1 MIIILNRYSD
11 FLHLNIY
18 FLKNYLTTGV
28 RMSFIKSK
36 NILLVLVSLSVSFV
50 HAYGQPKLDVPD
62 IEFDTFTL
70 DNGLTV
76 VVHEDRK
83 VPMVAVNIWYHV
95 GSKNEK
101 QGKTGFAHLF
111 EHLMF
116 NGTENY
122 NAEYFEPFE
131 KIGATDQN
139 GTTNSDRTNYFQN
152 VPTNALDLALWMES
166 ERMGHIL
173 NVIDQ
178 EKLDEQR
185 GVVQNEKRQ
194 GENQPYGQVWNAI
207 GEAVFPEGHPY
218 SWSVIGSMDDLNA
231 ATLDDVKEWFETYY
245 GPTNAVLA
253 LAGDIDLETAK
264 AKAEEYFGDI
274 PGGPPLSKP
283 KKWIA
288 KRSEQTR
295 EVMEDNV
302 PQTRIYKVW
311 NVAEDGTNDAQALEL
326 AASTLSGSKNS
337 PLYQELV
344 YKTSLASSVSAFYY
358 GREIAGLFVIVAT
371 VASDQDP
378 NEVEQVMDETL
389 KKYLQRGPDAKL
401 LKNIKT
407 SSVSSLTNGLQRI
420 GGFGGKSDILATYQ
434 TLYGDAGAFREQLNV
449 YLNTST
455 TDIKKAANKW
465 LSSGDY
471 VLSIVPAKKT
481 SVVKSSVDRSKGI
494 PYPTEKLSYSFPKIE
509 SAILDNGS
517 KLVLA
522 ERNDLPLVN
531 LEVVFNKGWA
541 IESLDKQGLVNFTMS
556 MIDEGT
562 AKYSSLEFAEAQ
574 EALGSGV
581 SFGSSIDTTY
591 ASMSS
596 LKANLEPTLD
606 LLKEGLLNPTFPQ
619 DELDKVQK
627 RWLDSIDQQLNNPGS
642 VANRKI
648 RSLVYGEG
656 HPYAKESGS
665 GIKDTVE
672 TFTRNDLIEMHEMLT
687 NPNDTTFIVT
697 GDINLEDAKSLLNK
711 KFGTWVSAD
720 SNNSEINLYTVADQ
734 TKPRVFLIDK
744 PGAIQ
749 SYILAAQLLPPT
761 NSDDDIL
768 IDYMNYAIAGSFTSR
783 LNMNLREDKSW
794 SYGVRTSTGYSQ
806 GQRLMRM
813 TAPVQTDK
821 TAPAILEVLRE
832 YNEYIN
838 NSPITEDELSKI
850 KNARTLRLPGQYET
864 LGALLGG
871 MEDIVKYEREF
882 NYLDTIA
889 DKRNAIELNDVRA
902 ATKKY
907 LDTNKWTWV
916 IVGDLSQI
924 ETPIR
929 DLNIGTVEVLN
940 N

>member
-1 MIIILNRYSD
+1 MKIAN
-11 FLHLNIY
+11 
-18 FLKNYLTTGV
+18 T
-28 RMSFIKSK
+28 K
-36 NILLVLVSLSVSFV
+36 NILFVLITFSVSTLF
-50 HAYGQPKLDVPD
+50 AYGQTKLDVPD
-62 IEFDTFTL
+62 IEYDTFTL
-70 DNGLTV
+70 NNGLTV

-83 VPMVAVNIWYHV
+83 VPMVAVNVWYHV

-101 QGKTGFAHLF
+101 VGKTGFAHLF

-139 GTTNSDRTNYFQN
+139 GTTNNDRTNYFQN

-194 GENQPYGQVWNAI
+194 GENQPYGQVFNAI
-207 GEAVFPEGHPY
+207 GKAVFPKGHPY
-218 SWSVIGSMDDLNA
+218 SWSVIGSMEDLNA

-245 GPTNAVLA
+245 GPTNAVIA

-264 AKAEEYFGDI
+264 IKVQEYFGDI
-274 PGGPPLSKP
+274 QAGPPLTKP

-288 KRSEQTR
+288 KRTEQTR

-311 NVAEDGTNDAQALEL
+311 NVPEDGTAEAQALDL
-326 AASTLSGSKNS
+326 ASSTLAGSKNS

-344 YKTSLASSVSAFYY
+344 YKKGLATGVSAFYY
-358 GREIAGLFVIVAT
+358 GREIAGLFIISAT
-371 VASDQDP
+371 VAPGQDV
-378 NEVEQVMDETL
+378 NEVENVIDATL
-389 KKYLQRGPDAKL
+389 QKYLKTGPNSKL
-401 LKNIKT
+401 LKNTKT
-407 SSVSSLTNGLQRI
+407 STIAGLTNGLQRI

-434 TLYGDAGAFREQLNV
+434 TLYGDAGAFKKILAM
-449 YLNTST
+449 YLDTSAS
-455 TDIKKAANKW
+455 DVKKAANKW

-471 VLSIVPAKKT
+471 VLTIVPAAKT
-481 SVVKSSVDRSKGI
+481 SVVKSLVDRSKGI
-494 PYPTEKLSYSFPKIE
+494 PYPTEKLSYSFPTIQ
-509 SAILDNGS
+509 SAILENGT

-522 ERNDLPLVN
+522 ERNDLPLVQ
-531 LEVVFNKGWA
+531 LEIVFNNGYA
-541 IESLDKQGLVNFTMS
+541 IESDNELGLVNFTMS
-556 MIDEGT
+556 MVDEGT
-562 AKYSSLEFAEAQ
+562 DKYNSLEFAEMQ
-574 EALGSGV
+574 ESLGSGIG
-581 SFGSSIDTTY
+581 FGSSIDTTY

-596 LKANLEPTLD
+596 LKVNLEQTLD
-606 LLKEGLLNPTFPQ
+606 LFKEGLLNPTFPQ
-619 DELDKVQK
+619 VELDKVKK
-627 RWLDSIDQQLNNPGS
+627 RWLAGIDQELNSPAS
-642 VANRKI
+642 MANREI
-648 RSLVYGEG
+648 RTLVYGSG
-656 HPYAKESGS
+656 HPYAKSSSS
-665 GIKDTVE
+665 GIKSTVE
-672 TFTRNDLIEMHEMLT
+672 NFTREDLQGMYAKLT
-687 NPNDTTFIVT
+687 NPNDATFIVT
-697 GDINLEDAKSLLNK
+697 GDISLADATELLNK
-711 KFGTWVSAD
+711 KF
-720 SNNSEINLYTVADQ
+720 SNWKSPDKAIAQVDLFNVNDQ
-734 TKPRVFLIDK
+734 ASPRVFLIDK

-821 TAPAILEVLRE
+821 TAPAIIEILRE

-838 NSPITEDELSKI
+838 SSPINEEELSKI

-871 MEDIVKYEREF
+871 IEDIVKYNRDF
-882 NYLDTIA
+882 DYLDTIA
-889 DKRNAIELNDVRA
+889 DKRNSIKLEDVQS
-902 ATKKY
+902 ATTKY

-916 IVGDLSQI
+916 IVGDLNEI
-924 ETPIR
+924 ENPVR
-929 DLNIGTVEVLN
+929 DLNIGPVKIIEN
-940 N
+940 

>member
-1 MIIILNRYSD
+1 MKIAN
-11 FLHLNIY
+11 
-18 FLKNYLTTGV
+18 T
-28 RMSFIKSK
+28 K
-36 NILLVLVSLSVSFV
+36 NILFVLITLSVSTLF
-50 HAYGQPKLDVPD
+50 AYGQTKLDVPD
-62 IEFDTFTL
+62 IEYDTFTL
-70 DNGLTV
+70 NNGLTV

-83 VPMVAVNIWYHV
+83 VPMVAVNVWYHV

-101 QGKTGFAHLF
+101 VGKTGFAHLF

-139 GTTNSDRTNYFQN
+139 GTTNNDRTNYFQN

-194 GENQPYGQVWNAI
+194 GENQPYGQVFNAI
-207 GEAVFPEGHPY
+207 GKAVFPKGHPY
-218 SWSVIGSMDDLNA
+218 SWSVIGSMEDLNA

-245 GPTNAVLA
+245 GPTNAVIA

-264 AKAEEYFGDI
+264 IKVQEYFGDI
-274 PGGPPLSKP
+274 QAGPPLTKP

-288 KRSEQTR
+288 KRTEQTR

-311 NVAEDGTNDAQALEL
+311 NVPEDGTAEAQALDL
-326 AASTLSGSKNS
+326 ASSTLAGSKNS

-344 YKTSLASSVSAFYY
+344 YKKGLATGVSAFYY
-358 GREIAGLFVIVAT
+358 GREIAGLFIISAT
-371 VASDQDP
+371 VAPGQDV
-378 NEVEQVMDETL
+378 NEVENVIDATL
-389 KKYLQRGPDAKL
+389 QKYLKTGPNSKL
-401 LKNIKT
+401 LKNTKT
-407 SSVSSLTNGLQRI
+407 STIAGLTNGLQRI

-434 TLYGDAGAFREQLNV
+434 TLYGDAGAFKKILAM
-449 YLNTST
+449 YLDTSSN
-455 TDIKKAANKW
+455 DVKKAANKW

-471 VLSIVPAKKT
+471 VLTIVPAAKT
-481 SVVKSSVDRSKGI
+481 SVVKSLVDRSKGI
-494 PYPTEKLSYSFPKIE
+494 PYPTEKLSYSFPTIQ
-509 SAILDNGS
+509 SAILENGT

-522 ERNDLPLVN
+522 ERNDLPLVQ
-531 LEVVFNKGWA
+531 LEIVFNNGYA
-541 IESLDKQGLVNFTMS
+541 IESDNELGLVNFTMS
-556 MIDEGT
+556 MVDEGT
-562 AKYSSLEFAEAQ
+562 DKYNSLEFAEMQ
-574 EALGSGV
+574 ESLGSGIG
-581 SFGSSIDTTY
+581 FGSSIDTTY

-596 LKANLEPTLD
+596 LKVNLEKTLD
-606 LLKEGLLNPTFPQ
+606 LFKEGLLNPTFPQ
-619 DELDKVQK
+619 VELDKVKK
-627 RWLDSIDQQLNNPGS
+627 RWLAGIDQELNSPAS
-642 VANRKI
+642 MANREI
-648 RSLVYGEG
+648 RTLVYGSG
-656 HPYAKESGS
+656 HPYAKSSSS
-665 GIKDTVE
+665 GIKSTVE
-672 TFTRNDLIEMHEMLT
+672 NFTREDLQGMYAKLT
-687 NPNDTTFIVT
+687 NPNDATFIVT
-697 GDINLEDAKSLLNK
+697 GDISLADATELLNK
-711 KFGTWVSAD
+711 KF
-720 SNNSEINLYTVADQ
+720 SNWKSPDKAIVQVDLFNVNDQ
-734 TKPRVFLIDK
+734 ASPRVFLIDK

-821 TAPAILEVLRE
+821 TAPAIIEILRE

-838 NSPITEDELSKI
+838 SSPINEEELSKI

-871 MEDIVKYEREF
+871 IEDIVKYNRDF
-882 NYLDTIA
+882 DYLDTIA
-889 DKRNAIELNDVRA
+889 DKRNSIKLEDVQS
-902 ATKKY
+902 ATTKY

-916 IVGDLSQI
+916 IVGDLNEI
-924 ETPIR
+924 ENPVR
-929 DLNIGTVEVLN
+929 DLNIGPVKIIEN
-940 N
+940 

>member
-1 MIIILNRYSD
+1 MKIVN
-11 FLHLNIY
+11 
-18 FLKNYLTTGV
+18 T
-28 RMSFIKSK
+28 K
-36 NILLVLVSLSVSFV
+36 NILFVLITLSVSTLF
-50 HAYGQPKLDVPD
+50 AYGQTKLDVPD
-62 IEFDTFTL
+62 IEYDTFTL
-70 DNGLTV
+70 NNGLTV

-83 VPMVAVNIWYHV
+83 VPMVAVNVWYHV

-101 QGKTGFAHLF
+101 VGKTGFAHLF

-139 GTTNSDRTNYFQN
+139 GTTNNDRTNYFQN

-194 GENQPYGQVWNAI
+194 GENQPYGQVFNAI
-207 GEAVFPEGHPY
+207 GKAVFPKGHPY
-218 SWSVIGSMDDLNA
+218 SWSVIGSMEDLNA

-245 GPTNAVLA
+245 GPTNAVIA

-264 AKAEEYFGDI
+264 IKVQEYFGDI
-274 PGGPPLSKP
+274 QAGPPLTKP

-288 KRSEQTR
+288 KRTEQTR

-311 NVAEDGTNDAQALEL
+311 NVPEDGTAEAQALDL
-326 AASTLSGSKNS
+326 ASSTLAGSKNS

-344 YKTSLASSVSAFYY
+344 YKTGLATGVSAFYY
-358 GREIAGLFVIVAT
+358 GREIAGLFIISAT
-371 VASDQDP
+371 VAPGQDV
-378 NEVEQVMDETL
+378 NEVENVIDATL
-389 KKYLQRGPDAKL
+389 QKYLKTGPNSKL
-401 LKNIKT
+401 LKNTKT
-407 SSVSSLTNGLQRI
+407 STIAGLTNGLQRI

-434 TLYGDAGAFREQLNV
+434 TLYGDAGAFKKILAM
-449 YLNTST
+449 YLDTSAS
-455 TDIKKAANKW
+455 DVKKAANKW

-471 VLSIVPAKKT
+471 VLTIVPAAKT
-481 SVVKSSVDRSKGI
+481 SVVESLVDRSKGI
-494 PYPTEKLSYSFPKIE
+494 PYPTEKLSYSFPTIK
-509 SAILDNGS
+509 SAILENGS

-522 ERNDLPLVN
+522 ERNDLPLVQ
-531 LEVVFNKGWA
+531 LEIVFNNGYA
-541 IESLDKQGLVNFTMS
+541 IESDNELGLVNFTMS
-556 MIDEGT
+556 MVDEGT
-562 AKYSSLEFAEAQ
+562 DKYNSLEFAEMQ
-574 EALGSGV
+574 ESLGSGIG
-581 SFGSSIDTTY
+581 FGSSIDTTY

-596 LKANLEPTLD
+596 LKVNLEKTLD
-606 LLKEGLLNPTFPQ
+606 LFKEGLLNPTFPQ
-619 DELDKVQK
+619 VELDKVKK
-627 RWLDSIDQQLNNPGS
+627 RWLAGIDQELNSPAS
-642 VANRKI
+642 MANREI
-648 RSLVYGEG
+648 RTLVYGSG
-656 HPYAKESGS
+656 HPYAKASSSGVKS
-665 GIKDTVE
+665 TVKN
-672 TFTRNDLIEMHEMLT
+672 FTREDLQGMYAKLT
-687 NPNDTTFIVT
+687 NPNDATFIVT
-697 GDINLEDAKSLLNK
+697 GDISLADATELLNK
-711 KFGTWVSAD
+711 KF
-720 SNNSEINLYTVADQ
+720 SNWKSPDKAIVQVDLFNVNHQAS
-734 TKPRVFLIDK
+734 PRVFLIDK

-821 TAPAILEVLRE
+821 TAPAIIEILRE

-838 NSPITEDELSKI
+838 SSPINEEELSKI

-871 MEDIVKYEREF
+871 IEDIVKYNRDF
-882 NYLDTIA
+882 DYLDTIA
-889 DKRNAIELNDVRA
+889 DKRNSIKLEDVQS
-902 ATKKY
+902 ATTKY

-916 IVGDLSQI
+916 IVGDLNEI
-924 ETPIR
+924 ENPVR
-929 DLNIGTVEVLN
+929 DLNIGPVKIIEN
-940 N
+940 

>member
-1 MIIILNRYSD
+1 MKIAN
-11 FLHLNIY
+11 
-18 FLKNYLTTGV
+18 T
-28 RMSFIKSK
+28 K
-36 NILLVLVSLSVSFV
+36 NILLALITLSTTASF
-50 HAYGQPKLDVPD
+50 AYGQTELNVPD
-62 IEFDTFTL
+62 IEYDTFTL
-70 DNGLTV
+70 SNGLTV

-83 VPMVAVNIWYHV
+83 VPMVAVNVWYHV

-101 QGKTGFAHLF
+101 VGKTGFAHLF

-139 GTTNSDRTNYFQN
+139 GTTNNDRTNYFQN

-194 GENQPYGQVWNAI
+194 GENQPYGQVFNAI
-207 GEAVFPEGHPY
+207 GKAAFPEGHPY
-218 SWSVIGSMDDLNA
+218 SWSVIGSMADLNA

-245 GPTNAVLA
+245 GPTNAVIS

-264 AKAEEYFGDI
+264 IKVQEYFGDI
-274 PGGPPLSKP
+274 QPGPPLTKP

-288 KRSEQTR
+288 KRTEQTR

-311 NVAEDGTNDAQALEL
+311 NVPEDGTAESQALDL
-326 AASTLSGSKNS
+326 ASSTLAGSKNS

-344 YKTSLASSVSAFYY
+344 YKTGLATGVSAFYY
-358 GREIAGLFVIVAT
+358 GREIAGLFIISAT
-371 VASDQDP
+371 VAPEQDVK
-378 NEVEQVMDETL
+378 EVESVIDATL
-389 KKYLQRGPDAKL
+389 EKYLKTGPNSKL
-401 LKNIKT
+401 LKNTKT
-407 SSVSSLTNGLQRI
+407 STIAGLTNGLQRI

-434 TLYGDAGAFREQLNV
+434 TLYGDAGAFRKILEM
-449 YLNTST
+449 YLDTSANEV
-455 TDIKKAANKW
+455 KAASNKW

-471 VLSIVPAKKT
+471 VLTIVPAAKT
-481 SVVKSSVDRSKGI
+481 SIVESTIDRSKGI
-494 PYPTEKLSYSFPKIE
+494 PYPTEKLSYSFPKIQ
-509 SAILDNGS
+509 SAVLNNGS

-522 ERNDLPLVN
+522 ERNDLPLVQ
-531 LEVVFNKGWA
+531 LEIVFNNGYA
-541 IESLDKQGLVNFTMS
+541 VESEDELGLVNFTMS
-556 MIDEGT
+556 MVDEGT
-562 AKYSSLEFAEAQ
+562 KKYNSLEFAEMQ
-574 EALGSGV
+574 ESLGSGIG
-581 SFGSSIDTTY
+581 FGSSIDTTY

-596 LKANLEPTLD
+596 LKVNLEKTLD
-606 LLKEGLLNPTFPQ
+606 LFKEGLLNPIFPQ
-619 DELDKVQK
+619 VELDKVKK
-627 RWLDSIDQQLNNPGS
+627 RWLAGIDQELNSPAS
-642 VANRKI
+642 MANREI
-648 RSLVYGEG
+648 RTLVYGSG
-656 HPYAKESGS
+656 HPYAKASSSGT
-665 GIKDTVE
+665 KNTVE
-672 TFTRNDLIEMHEMLT
+672 TFTREDLQAMYAKIT
-687 NPNDTTFIVT
+687 NPNDATFIVT
-697 GDINLEDAKSLLNK
+697 GDISLADATNLLNK
-711 KFGTWVSAD
+711 KF
-720 SNNSEINLYTVADQ
+720 SNWKSSNKSTIKVNLFDVEDQ
-734 TKPRVFLIDK
+734 TSPRVFLIDK

-761 NSDDDIL
+761 NSNDDIL

-821 TAPAILEVLRE
+821 TAQAILEILRE
-832 YNEYIN
+832 YDEYIN
-838 NSPITEDELSKI
+838 SSPINSDELSKI

-864 LGALLGG
+864 LSALLGG
-871 MEDIVKYEREF
+871 IEDIVKYNRDYD
-882 NYLDTIA
+882 YLDTIA
-889 DKRNAIELNDVRA
+889 DKRNSIKLEDVQS
-902 ATKKY
+902 ATSKY

-916 IVGDLSQI
+916 IVGDLNEI
-924 ETPIR
+924 EDPVR
-929 DLNIGTVEVLN
+929 ELNIGPLEIIKN
-940 N
+940 

>member
-1 MIIILNRYSD
+1 MKIA
-11 FLHLNIY
+11 
-18 FLKNYLTTGV
+18 KT
-28 RMSFIKSK
+28 K
-36 NILLVLVSLSVSFV
+36 NILFVLITFSVSTLF
-50 HAYGQPKLDVPD
+50 AYGQTKLDVPD
-62 IEFDTFTL
+62 IEYDTFTL
-70 DNGLTV
+70 NNGLTV

-83 VPMVAVNIWYHV
+83 VPMVAVNVWYHV

-101 QGKTGFAHLF
+101 VGKTGFAHLF

-139 GTTNSDRTNYFQN
+139 GTTNNDRTNYFQN

-194 GENQPYGQVWNAI
+194 GENQPYGQVFNAI
-207 GEAVFPEGHPY
+207 GKAVFPKGHPY
-218 SWSVIGSMDDLNA
+218 SWSVIGSMEDLNA

-245 GPTNAVLA
+245 GPTNAVIA

-264 AKAEEYFGDI
+264 IKVQEYFGDI
-274 PGGPPLSKP
+274 QAGPPLTKP

-288 KRSEQTR
+288 KRTEQTR

-311 NVAEDGTNDAQALEL
+311 NVPEDGTAEAQALDL
-326 AASTLSGSKNS
+326 ASSTLAGSKNS

-344 YKTSLASSVSAFYY
+344 YKKGLATGVSAFYY
-358 GREIAGLFVIVAT
+358 GREIAGLFIISAT
-371 VASDQDP
+371 VAPGQDV
-378 NEVEQVMDETL
+378 NEVENVIDATL
-389 KKYLQRGPDAKL
+389 QKYLKTGPNSKL
-401 LKNIKT
+401 LKNTKT
-407 SSVSSLTNGLQRI
+407 STIAGLTNGLQRI

-434 TLYGDAGAFREQLNV
+434 TLYGDAGAFKKILAM
-449 YLNTST
+449 YLDTSAS
-455 TDIKKAANKW
+455 DVKKAANKW

-471 VLSIVPAKKT
+471 VLTIVPTAKT
-481 SVVKSSVDRSKGI
+481 SVVKSLVDRSKGI
-494 PYPTEKLSYSFPKIE
+494 PYPTEKLSYSFPTIQ
-509 SAILDNGS
+509 SAILENGT

-522 ERNDLPLVN
+522 ERNDLPLVQ
-531 LEVVFNKGWA
+531 LEIVFNNGYA
-541 IESLDKQGLVNFTMS
+541 IESDNELGLVNFTMS
-556 MIDEGT
+556 MVDEGT
-562 AKYSSLEFAEAQ
+562 DKYNSLEFAEMQ
-574 EALGSGV
+574 ESLGSGIG
-581 SFGSSIDTTY
+581 FGSSIDTTY

-596 LKANLEPTLD
+596 LKVNLEKTLD
-606 LLKEGLLNPTFPQ
+606 LFKEGLLNPTFPQ
-619 DELDKVQK
+619 VELDKVKK
-627 RWLDSIDQQLNNPGS
+627 RWLAGIDQELNSPAS
-642 VANRKI
+642 MANREI
-648 RSLVYGEG
+648 RTLVYGSG
-656 HPYAKESGS
+656 HPYAKSSSS
-665 GIKDTVE
+665 GIKSTVE
-672 TFTRNDLIEMHEMLT
+672 NFTREDLQGMYAKLT
-687 NPNDTTFIVT
+687 NPNDATFIVT
-697 GDINLEDAKSLLNK
+697 GDISLADATELLNK
-711 KFGTWVSAD
+711 KF
-720 SNNSEINLYTVADQ
+720 SNWKSPDKAIVQVDLFNVNHQAS
-734 TKPRVFLIDK
+734 PRVFLIDK

-821 TAPAILEVLRE
+821 TAPAIIEILRE

-838 NSPITEDELSKI
+838 SSPINEEELSKI

-871 MEDIVKYEREF
+871 IEDIVKYNRDF
-882 NYLDTIA
+882 DYLDTIA
-889 DKRNAIELNDVRA
+889 DKRNSIKLEDVQS
-902 ATKKY
+902 ATTKY

-916 IVGDLSQI
+916 IVGDLNEI
-924 ETPIR
+924 ENPVR
-929 DLNIGTVEVLN
+929 DLNIGPVKIIEN
-940 N
+940 

>member
-1 MIIILNRYSD
+1 MDL
-11 FLHLNIY
+11 FK
-18 FLKNYLTTGV
+18 F
-28 RMSFIKSK
+28 K
-36 NILLVLVSLSVSFV
+36 NIFLILATVTIGSIQ
-50 HAYGQPKLDVPD
+50 AYGQPELEVPD
-62 IEFDTFTL
+62 IEFETFTL

-101 QGKTGFAHLF
+101 PGKTGFAHLF

-178 EKLDEQR
+178 DKLDEQR

-207 GEAVFPEGHPY
+207 GEAVFPKGHPY

-253 LAGDIDLETAK
+253 LAGDIDVETAK
-264 AKAEEYFGDI
+264 IKVQEYFGDI
-274 PGGPPLSKP
+274 PGGPPLTKP

-311 NVAEDGTNDAQALEL
+311 NVAEDGTNEAQALDL
-326 AASTLSGSKNS
+326 ASSTLAGSKNS

-344 YKTSLASSVSAFYY
+344 YKTGLASGVSAFYY

-371 VASDQDP
+371 VASGQDP
-378 NEVEQVMDETL
+378 DEVEKVIDDTL
-389 KKYLQRGPDAKL
+389 EKYLQRGPDTKL

-407 SSVSSLTNGLQRI
+407 SSISSLTNGLQRI

-434 TLYGDAGAFREQLNV
+434 TLYGDAGAFREQLSI
-449 YLNTST
+449 YLNTSAV
-455 TDIKKAANKW
+455 DIKKAANKW
-465 LSSGDY
+465 LTSGDY

-481 SVVKSSVDRSKGI
+481 SVVKSQVDRSKGI
-494 PYPTEKLSYSFPKIE
+494 PYPTEKLSYSFPKIQ
-509 SAILDNGS
+509 SAVLDNGS

-541 IESLDKQGLVNFTMS
+541 IESNEQQGLANFTMS
-556 MIDEGT
+556 MMDEGT
-562 AKYSSLEFAEAQ
+562 KKYSSLDFAEAQ
-574 EALGSGV
+574 ERLGSGIGY
-581 SFGSSIDTTY
+581 GSSIDTTY
-591 ASMSS
+591 ASLSS
-596 LKANLEPTLD
+596 MKVNLEATLD
-606 LLKEGLLNPTFPQ
+606 LFKEGLLNPIFPQ
-619 DELDKVQK
+619 AELDKVKK

-648 RSLVYGEG
+648 RGLVYGEG
-656 HPYAKESGS
+656 HPYAKESSS
-665 GIKDTVE
+665 GLKETVE
-672 TFTRNDLIEMHEMLT
+672 QFSREDLIQMHSLLT
-687 NPNDTTFIVT
+687 NPSDSTFIVT
-697 GDINLEDAKSLLNK
+697 GDISLNEATELLNK
-711 KFGTWVSAD
+711 KFNDWTSQASDINPIDLFTVED
-720 SNNSEINLYTVADQ
+720 QSE
-734 TKPRVFLIDK
+734 PRVFLIDK

-783 LNMNLREDKSW
+783 INMNLREDKSW

-832 YNEYIN
+832 YNQYVN
-838 NSPITEDELSKI
+838 DSPITADELSKI

-871 MEDIVKYEREF
+871 MEDIVKYNRDF
-882 NYLDTIA
+882 DYLDTIA
-889 DKRNAIELNDVRA
+889 DKRNAILLEDVRSA
-902 ATKKY
+902 SKKY

-916 IVGDLSQI
+916 IVGDLAQI
-924 ETPIR
+924 ESPVR
-929 DLNIGTVEVLN
+929 ELNIGKVEILTN
-940 N
+940 

>member
-1 MIIILNRYSD
+1 MKIA
-11 FLHLNIY
+11 
-18 FLKNYLTTGV
+18 KT
-28 RMSFIKSK
+28 K
-36 NILLVLVSLSVSFV
+36 NILFVLITFSVSTLF
-50 HAYGQPKLDVPD
+50 AYGQTKLDVPD
-62 IEFDTFTL
+62 IEYDTFTL
-70 DNGLTV
+70 NNGLTV

-83 VPMVAVNIWYHV
+83 VPMVAVNVWYHV

-101 QGKTGFAHLF
+101 VGKTGFAHLF

-139 GTTNSDRTNYFQN
+139 GTTNNDRTNYFQN

-194 GENQPYGQVWNAI
+194 GENQPYGQVFNAI
-207 GEAVFPEGHPY
+207 GKAVFPKGHPY
-218 SWSVIGSMDDLNA
+218 SWSVIGSMEDLNA

-245 GPTNAVLA
+245 GPTNAVIA

-264 AKAEEYFGDI
+264 IKVQEYFGDI
-274 PGGPPLSKP
+274 QAGPPLTKP

-288 KRSEQTR
+288 KRTEQTR

-311 NVAEDGTNDAQALEL
+311 NVPEDGTAEAQALDL
-326 AASTLSGSKNS
+326 ASSTLAGSKNS

-344 YKTSLASSVSAFYY
+344 YKTGLATGVSAFYY
-358 GREIAGLFVIVAT
+358 GREIAGLFIISAT
-371 VASDQDP
+371 VAPGQDV
-378 NEVEQVMDETL
+378 NKVENVIDATL
-389 KKYLQRGPDAKL
+389 QKYLKTGPNSKL
-401 LKNIKT
+401 LKNTKT
-407 SSVSSLTNGLQRI
+407 STIAGLTNGLQRI

-434 TLYGDAGAFREQLNV
+434 TLYGDAGAFKKILAM
-449 YLNTST
+449 YLDTSSN
-455 TDIKKAANKW
+455 DVKKAANKW

-471 VLSIVPAKKT
+471 VLTIVPAAKT
-481 SVVKSSVDRSKGI
+481 SVVESLVDRSKGI
-494 PYPTEKLSYSFPKIE
+494 PYPTEKLSYSFPTIK
-509 SAILDNGS
+509 SAILENGS

-522 ERNDLPLVN
+522 ERNDLPLVQ
-531 LEVVFNKGWA
+531 LEIVFNNGYA
-541 IESLDKQGLVNFTMS
+541 IESDNELGLVNFTMS
-556 MIDEGT
+556 MVDEGT
-562 AKYSSLEFAEAQ
+562 DKYNSLEFAEMQ
-574 EALGSGV
+574 ESLGSGIG
-581 SFGSSIDTTY
+581 FGSSIDTTY

-596 LKANLEPTLD
+596 LKVNLEKTLD
-606 LLKEGLLNPTFPQ
+606 LFKEGLLNPTFPQ
-619 DELDKVQK
+619 VELDKVKK
-627 RWLDSIDQQLNNPGS
+627 RWLAGIDQELNSPAS
-642 VANRKI
+642 MANREI
-648 RSLVYGEG
+648 RTLVYGSG
-656 HPYAKESGS
+656 HPYAKASSSGV
-665 GIKDTVE
+665 KNTVE
-672 TFTRNDLIEMHEMLT
+672 NFTREDLQGMYAKLT
-687 NPNDTTFIVT
+687 NPNDATFIVT
-697 GDINLEDAKSLLNK
+697 GDISLADATELLNK
-711 KFGTWVSAD
+711 KF
-720 SNNSEINLYTVADQ
+720 SNWKSPDKAIAQVDLFNVNDQ
-734 TKPRVFLIDK
+734 ASPRVFLIDK

-821 TAPAILEVLRE
+821 TAPAITEILRE

-838 NSPITEDELSKI
+838 SSPINEEELSKI

-871 MEDIVKYEREF
+871 IEDIVKYNRDF
-882 NYLDTIA
+882 DYLDTIA
-889 DKRNAIELNDVRA
+889 DKRNSIKLEDVQS
-902 ATKKY
+902 ATTKY

-916 IVGDLSQI
+916 IVGDLNEI
-924 ETPIR
+924 ENPVR
-929 DLNIGTVEVLN
+929 DLNIGPVKVIEN
-940 N
+940 

>member
-1 MIIILNRYSD
+1 MDL
-11 FLHLNIY
+11 FK
-18 FLKNYLTTGV
+18 F
-28 RMSFIKSK
+28 K
-36 NILLVLVSLSVSFV
+36 NIFLILATVTISSIQ
-50 HAYGQPKLDVPD
+50 AYGQPELEVPD
-62 IEFDTFTL
+62 IEFETFTL

-101 QGKTGFAHLF
+101 PGKTGFAHLF

-178 EKLDEQR
+178 DKLDEQR

-207 GEAVFPEGHPY
+207 GEAVFPKGHPY

-253 LAGDIDLETAK
+253 LAGDIDVETAK
-264 AKAEEYFGDI
+264 IKVQEYFGDI
-274 PGGPPLSKP
+274 PGGPPLTKP

-311 NVAEDGTNDAQALEL
+311 NVAEDGTNEAQALDL
-326 AASTLSGSKNS
+326 ASSTLAGSKNS

-344 YKTSLASSVSAFYY
+344 YKTGLASGVSAFYY

-371 VASDQDP
+371 VASGQDP
-378 NEVEQVMDETL
+378 DEVEKVIDDTL
-389 KKYLQRGPDAKL
+389 EKYLQRGPDTKL

-407 SSVSSLTNGLQRI
+407 SSISSLTNGLQRI

-434 TLYGDAGAFREQLNV
+434 TLYGDAGAFREQLSI
-449 YLNTST
+449 YLNTSAV
-455 TDIKKAANKW
+455 DIKKAANKW
-465 LSSGDY
+465 LTSGDY

-481 SVVKSSVDRSKGI
+481 SVVKSQVDRSKGI
-494 PYPTEKLSYSFPKIE
+494 PYPTEKLSYSFPKIQ
-509 SAILDNGS
+509 SAVLDNGS

-541 IESLDKQGLVNFTMS
+541 IESNEQQGLANFTMS
-556 MIDEGT
+556 MMDEGT
-562 AKYSSLEFAEAQ
+562 KKYSSLDFAEAQ
-574 EALGSGV
+574 ERLGSGIGY
-581 SFGSSIDTTY
+581 GSSIDTTY
-591 ASMSS
+591 ASLSS
-596 LKANLEPTLD
+596 MKVNLEATLD
-606 LLKEGLLNPTFPQ
+606 LFKEGLLNPIFPQ
-619 DELDKVQK
+619 AELDKVKK

-648 RSLVYGEG
+648 RGLVYGEG
-656 HPYAKESGS
+656 HPYAKESSS
-665 GIKDTVE
+665 GLKETVE
-672 TFTRNDLIEMHEMLT
+672 QFTREDLIQMHSLLT
-687 NPNDTTFIVT
+687 NPSDSTFIVT
-697 GDINLEDAKSLLNK
+697 GDISLNEATELLNK
-711 KFGTWVSAD
+711 KFNDWTSQASDINPIDLFTVED
-720 SNNSEINLYTVADQ
+720 QSE
-734 TKPRVFLIDK
+734 PRVFLIDK

-783 LNMNLREDKSW
+783 INMNLREDKSW

-832 YNEYIN
+832 YNEYVN
-838 NSPITEDELSKI
+838 DSPITADELSKI

-871 MEDIVKYEREF
+871 MEDIVKYNRDF
-882 NYLDTIA
+882 DYLDTIA
-889 DKRNAIELNDVRA
+889 DKRNAILLEDVRSA
-902 ATKKY
+902 SKKY

-916 IVGDLSQI
+916 IVGDLAQI
-924 ETPIR
+924 ESPVR
-929 DLNIGTVEVLN
+929 ELNIGKVEILTN
-940 N
+940 

>member
-1 MIIILNRYSD
+1 MKIAN
-11 FLHLNIY
+11 
-18 FLKNYLTTGV
+18 T
-28 RMSFIKSK
+28 K
-36 NILLVLVSLSVSFV
+36 NILLAFITLSTTASF
-50 HAYGQPKLDVPD
+50 AYGQTELNVPD
-62 IEFDTFTL
+62 IEYDTFTL
-70 DNGLTV
+70 SNGLTV

-83 VPMVAVNIWYHV
+83 VPMVAVNVWYHV

-101 QGKTGFAHLF
+101 VGKTGFAHLF

-139 GTTNSDRTNYFQN
+139 GTTNNDRTNYFQN

-194 GENQPYGQVWNAI
+194 GENQPYGQVFNAI
-207 GEAVFPEGHPY
+207 GKAAFPEGHPY
-218 SWSVIGSMDDLNA
+218 SWSVIGSMADLNA

-245 GPTNAVLA
+245 GPTNAVIA

-264 AKAEEYFGDI
+264 IKVQEYFGDI
-274 PGGPPLSKP
+274 QPGPPLTKP

-288 KRSEQTR
+288 KRTEQTR

-311 NVAEDGTNDAQALEL
+311 NVPEDGTAEAQALDL
-326 AASTLSGSKNS
+326 ASSTLAGSKNS

-344 YKTSLASSVSAFYY
+344 YKTGLATGVSAFYY
-358 GREIAGLFVIVAT
+358 GREIAGLFIISAT
-371 VASDQDP
+371 VAPEQDVK
-378 NEVEQVMDETL
+378 EVESVIDATL
-389 KKYLQRGPDAKL
+389 EKYLKTGPNSKL
-401 LKNIKT
+401 LKNTKT
-407 SSVSSLTNGLQRI
+407 STIAGLTNGLQRI

-434 TLYGDAGAFREQLNV
+434 TLYGDAGAFRKILEM
-449 YLNTST
+449 YLDTSANEV
-455 TDIKKAANKW
+455 KAASNKW

-471 VLSIVPAKKT
+471 VLTIVPAAKT
-481 SVVKSSVDRSKGI
+481 SVVESTIDRSKGI
-494 PYPTEKLSYSFPKIE
+494 PYPTEKLSYSFPKIQ
-509 SAILDNGS
+509 SAVLNNGS

-522 ERNDLPLVN
+522 ERNDLPLVQ
-531 LEVVFNKGWA
+531 LEIVFNNGYA
-541 IESLDKQGLVNFTMS
+541 VESEDELGLVNFTMS
-556 MIDEGT
+556 MVDEGT
-562 AKYSSLEFAEAQ
+562 KKYNSLEFAEMQ
-574 EALGSGV
+574 ESLGSGIG
-581 SFGSSIDTTY
+581 FGSSIDTTY

-596 LKANLEPTLD
+596 LKVNLEKTLD
-606 LLKEGLLNPTFPQ
+606 LFKEGLLNPIFPQ
-619 DELDKVQK
+619 VELDKVKK
-627 RWLDSIDQQLNNPGS
+627 RWLAGIDQELNSPAS
-642 VANRKI
+642 MANREI
-648 RSLVYGEG
+648 RTLVYGSG
-656 HPYAKESGS
+656 HPYAKASSSGT
-665 GIKDTVE
+665 KNTVE
-672 TFTRNDLIEMHEMLT
+672 TFTREDLQAMYAKIT
-687 NPNDTTFIVT
+687 NPNDATFIVT
-697 GDINLEDAKSLLNK
+697 GDISLADATNLLNK
-711 KFGTWVSAD
+711 KF
-720 SNNSEINLYTVADQ
+720 SNWKSSNKSTIKVNLFDVEDQ
-734 TKPRVFLIDK
+734 TSPRVFLIDK

-761 NSDDDIL
+761 NSNDDIL

-821 TAPAILEVLRE
+821 TAPAILEILRE
-832 YNEYIN
+832 YDEYIN
-838 NSPITEDELSKI
+838 SSPINSDELSKI

-864 LGALLGG
+864 LNALLGG
-871 MEDIVKYEREF
+871 IEDIVKYNRDYD
-882 NYLDTIA
+882 YLDTIA
-889 DKRNAIELNDVRA
+889 DKRNSIKLEDVQS
-902 ATKKY
+902 ATSKY

-916 IVGDLSQI
+916 IVGDLNEI
-924 ETPIR
+924 EDPVR
-929 DLNIGTVEVLN
+929 ELNIGPLEIIKN
-940 N
+940 

>member
-1 MIIILNRYSD
+1 MKIA
-11 FLHLNIY
+11 
-18 FLKNYLTTGV
+18 KT
-28 RMSFIKSK
+28 K
-36 NILLVLVSLSVSFV
+36 NILFVLITFSVSTLF
-50 HAYGQPKLDVPD
+50 AYGQTKLDVPD
-62 IEFDTFTL
+62 IEYDTFTL
-70 DNGLTV
+70 NNGLTV

-83 VPMVAVNIWYHV
+83 VPMVAVNVWYHV

-101 QGKTGFAHLF
+101 VGKTGFAHLF

-139 GTTNSDRTNYFQN
+139 GTTNNDRTNYFQN

-194 GENQPYGQVWNAI
+194 GENQPYGQVFNAI
-207 GEAVFPEGHPY
+207 GKAVFPKGHPY
-218 SWSVIGSMDDLNA
+218 SWSVIGSMEDLNA

-245 GPTNAVLA
+245 GPTNAVIA

-264 AKAEEYFGDI
+264 IKVQEYFGDI
-274 PGGPPLSKP
+274 QAGPPLTKP

-288 KRSEQTR
+288 KRTEQTR

-311 NVAEDGTNDAQALEL
+311 NVPEDGTAEAQALDL
-326 AASTLSGSKNS
+326 ASSTLAGSKNS

-344 YKTSLASSVSAFYY
+344 YKTGLATGVSAFYY
-358 GREIAGLFVIVAT
+358 GREIAGLFIISAT
-371 VASDQDP
+371 VAPGQDV
-378 NEVEQVMDETL
+378 NEVENVIDATL
-389 KKYLQRGPDAKL
+389 QKYLKTGPNSKL
-401 LKNIKT
+401 LKNTKT
-407 SSVSSLTNGLQRI
+407 STIAGLTNGLQRI

-434 TLYGDAGAFREQLNV
+434 TLYGDAGAFKKILAM
-449 YLNTST
+449 YLDTSSN
-455 TDIKKAANKW
+455 DVKKAANKW

-471 VLSIVPAKKT
+471 VLTIVPAAKT
-481 SVVKSSVDRSKGI
+481 SVVESLVDRSKGI
-494 PYPTEKLSYSFPKIE
+494 PYPTEKLSYSFPTIK
-509 SAILDNGS
+509 SAILENGS

-522 ERNDLPLVN
+522 ERNDLPLVQ
-531 LEVVFNKGWA
+531 LEIVFNNGYA
-541 IESLDKQGLVNFTMS
+541 IESDNELGLVNFTMS
-556 MIDEGT
+556 MVDEGT
-562 AKYSSLEFAEAQ
+562 DKYNSLEFAEMQ
-574 EALGSGV
+574 ESLGSGIG
-581 SFGSSIDTTY
+581 FGSSIDTTY

-596 LKANLEPTLD
+596 LKVNLEKTLD
-606 LLKEGLLNPTFPQ
+606 LFKEGLLNPTFPQ
-619 DELDKVQK
+619 VELDKVKK
-627 RWLDSIDQQLNNPGS
+627 RWLAGIDQELNSPAS
-642 VANRKI
+642 MANREI
-648 RSLVYGEG
+648 RTLVYGSG
-656 HPYAKESGS
+656 HPYAKASSSGV
-665 GIKDTVE
+665 KNTVE
-672 TFTRNDLIEMHEMLT
+672 NFTREDLQGMYAKLT
-687 NPNDTTFIVT
+687 NPNDATFIVT
-697 GDINLEDAKSLLNK
+697 GDISLADATELLNK
-711 KFGTWVSAD
+711 KF
-720 SNNSEINLYTVADQ
+720 SNWKSPDKAIAQVDLFNVNDQ
-734 TKPRVFLIDK
+734 ASPRVFLIDK

-761 NSDDDIL
+761 NSEDDIL

-821 TAPAILEVLRE
+821 TAPAITEILRE

-838 NSPITEDELSKI
+838 SSPINEEELSKI

-871 MEDIVKYEREF
+871 IEDIVKYNRDF
-882 NYLDTIA
+882 DYLDTIA
-889 DKRNAIELNDVRA
+889 DKRNSIKLEDVQS
-902 ATKKY
+902 ATTKY

-916 IVGDLSQI
+916 IVGDLNEI
-924 ETPIR
+924 ENPVR
-929 DLNIGTVEVLN
+929 DLNIGPVKVIEN
-940 N
+940 

>member
-1 MIIILNRYSD
+1 MKIVN
-11 FLHLNIY
+11 
-18 FLKNYLTTGV
+18 T
-28 RMSFIKSK
+28 K
-36 NILLVLVSLSVSFV
+36 NILFVLITLSVSTLF
-50 HAYGQPKLDVPD
+50 AYGQTKLDVPD
-62 IEFDTFTL
+62 IEYDTFTL
-70 DNGLTV
+70 NNGLTV

-83 VPMVAVNIWYHV
+83 VPMVAVNVWYHV

-101 QGKTGFAHLF
+101 VGKTGFAHLF

-139 GTTNSDRTNYFQN
+139 GTTNNDRTNYFQN

-194 GENQPYGQVWNAI
+194 GENQPYGQVFNAI
-207 GEAVFPEGHPY
+207 GKAVFPKGHPY
-218 SWSVIGSMDDLNA
+218 SWSVIGSMEDLNA

-245 GPTNAVLA
+245 GPTNAVIA

-264 AKAEEYFGDI
+264 IKVQEYFGDI
-274 PGGPPLSKP
+274 QAGPPLTKP

-288 KRSEQTR
+288 KRTEQTR

-311 NVAEDGTNDAQALEL
+311 NVPEDGTAEAQALDL
-326 AASTLSGSKNS
+326 ASSTLAGSKNS

-344 YKTSLASSVSAFYY
+344 YKKGLATGVSAFYY
-358 GREIAGLFVIVAT
+358 GREIAGLFIISAT
-371 VASDQDP
+371 VAPGQDV
-378 NEVEQVMDETL
+378 NEVENVIDATL
-389 KKYLQRGPDAKL
+389 QKYLKTGPNSKL
-401 LKNIKT
+401 LKNTKT
-407 SSVSSLTNGLQRI
+407 STIAGLTNGLQRI

-434 TLYGDAGAFREQLNV
+434 TLYGDAGAFKKILAM
-449 YLNTST
+449 YLDTSAS
-455 TDIKKAANKW
+455 DVKKAANKW

-471 VLSIVPAKKT
+471 VLTIVPAAKT
-481 SVVKSSVDRSKGI
+481 SVVKSLVDRSKGI
-494 PYPTEKLSYSFPKIE
+494 PYPTEKLSYSFPTIQ
-509 SAILDNGS
+509 SAILENGS

-522 ERNDLPLVN
+522 ERNDLPLVQ
-531 LEVVFNKGWA
+531 LEIVFNNGYA
-541 IESLDKQGLVNFTMS
+541 IESDNELGLVNFTMS
-556 MIDEGT
+556 MVDEGT
-562 AKYSSLEFAEAQ
+562 DKYNSLEFAEMQ
-574 EALGSGV
+574 ESLGSGIG
-581 SFGSSIDTTY
+581 FGSSIDTTY

-596 LKANLEPTLD
+596 LKVNLEKTLD
-606 LLKEGLLNPTFPQ
+606 LFKEGLLNPTFPQ
-619 DELDKVQK
+619 VELDKVKK
-627 RWLDSIDQQLNNPGS
+627 RWLAGIDQELNSPAS
-642 VANRKI
+642 MANREI
-648 RSLVYGEG
+648 RTLVYGSG
-656 HPYAKESGS
+656 HPYAKASSSGVKS
-665 GIKDTVE
+665 TVE
-672 TFTRNDLIEMHEMLT
+672 NFTREDLQGMYAKLT
-687 NPNDTTFIVT
+687 NPNDATFIVT
-697 GDINLEDAKSLLNK
+697 GDISLADATELLNK
-711 KFGTWVSAD
+711 KF
-720 SNNSEINLYTVADQ
+720 SNWKSPDKAIVQVDLFNVNDQ
-734 TKPRVFLIDK
+734 ASPRVFLIDK

-821 TAPAILEVLRE
+821 TAPAIIEILRE

-838 NSPITEDELSKI
+838 SSPINEEELSKI

-871 MEDIVKYEREF
+871 IEDIVKYNRDF
-882 NYLDTIA
+882 DYLDTIA
-889 DKRNAIELNDVRA
+889 DKRNSIKLEDVQS
-902 ATKKY
+902 ATTKY

-916 IVGDLSQI
+916 IVGDLNEI
-924 ETPIR
+924 ENPVR
-929 DLNIGTVEVLN
+929 DLNIGPVKIIEN
-940 N
+940 

>member
-1 MIIILNRYSD
+1 MKIAN
-11 FLHLNIY
+11 
-18 FLKNYLTTGV
+18 T
-28 RMSFIKSK
+28 K
-36 NILLVLVSLSVSFV
+36 NILLAFITLSTTASF
-50 HAYGQPKLDVPD
+50 AYGQTELNVPD
-62 IEFDTFTL
+62 IEYDTFTL
-70 DNGLTV
+70 SNGLTV

-83 VPMVAVNIWYHV
+83 VPMVAVNVWYHV

-101 QGKTGFAHLF
+101 VGKTGFAHLF

-139 GTTNSDRTNYFQN
+139 GTTNNDRTNYFQN

-194 GENQPYGQVWNAI
+194 GENQPYGQVFNAI
-207 GEAVFPEGHPY
+207 GKAAFPEGHPY
-218 SWSVIGSMDDLNA
+218 SWSVIGSMADLNA

-245 GPTNAVLA
+245 GPTNAVIA

-264 AKAEEYFGDI
+264 IKVQEYFGDI
-274 PGGPPLSKP
+274 QPGPPLTKP

-288 KRSEQTR
+288 KRTEQTR

-311 NVAEDGTNDAQALEL
+311 NVPEDGTAEAQALDL
-326 AASTLSGSKNS
+326 ASSTLAGSKNS

-344 YKTSLASSVSAFYY
+344 YKTGLATGVSAFYY
-358 GREIAGLFVIVAT
+358 GREIAGLFIISAT
-371 VASDQDP
+371 VAPDQDV
-378 NEVEQVMDETL
+378 NEVENVIDATL
-389 KKYLQRGPDAKL
+389 EKYLKTGPNSKL
-401 LKNIKT
+401 LKNTKT
-407 SSVSSLTNGLQRI
+407 STIAGLTNGLQRI

-434 TLYGDAGAFREQLNV
+434 TLYGDAGAFRKILEM
-449 YLNTST
+449 YLDTSANEV
-455 TDIKKAANKW
+455 KAASNKW

-471 VLSIVPAKKT
+471 VLTIVPAAKT
-481 SVVKSSVDRSKGI
+481 SVVESTIDRSKGI
-494 PYPTEKLSYSFPKIE
+494 PYPTEKLSYSFPKIQ
-509 SAILDNGS
+509 SAVLNNGS

-522 ERNDLPLVN
+522 ERNDLPLVQ
-531 LEVVFNKGWA
+531 LEIVFNNGYA
-541 IESLDKQGLVNFTMS
+541 VESEDELGLVNFTMS
-556 MIDEGT
+556 MVDEGT
-562 AKYSSLEFAEAQ
+562 KKYNSLEFAEMQ
-574 EALGSGV
+574 ESLGSGIG
-581 SFGSSIDTTY
+581 FGSSIDTTY

-596 LKANLEPTLD
+596 LKVNLEKTLD
-606 LLKEGLLNPTFPQ
+606 LFKEGLLNPIFPQ
-619 DELDKVQK
+619 VELDKVKK
-627 RWLDSIDQQLNNPGS
+627 RWLAGIDQELNSPAS
-642 VANRKI
+642 MANREI
-648 RSLVYGEG
+648 RTLVYGSG
-656 HPYAKESGS
+656 HPYAKASSSGT
-665 GIKDTVE
+665 KNTVE
-672 TFTRNDLIEMHEMLT
+672 TFTREDLQAMYAKIT
-687 NPNDTTFIVT
+687 NPNDATFIVT
-697 GDINLEDAKSLLNK
+697 GDISLADATNLLNK
-711 KFGTWVSAD
+711 KF
-720 SNNSEINLYTVADQ
+720 SNWKSSNKSTIKVNLFDVEDQ
-734 TKPRVFLIDK
+734 TSPRVFLIDK

-761 NSDDDIL
+761 NSNDDIL

-821 TAPAILEVLRE
+821 TAPAILEILRE
-832 YNEYIN
+832 YDEYIN
-838 NSPITEDELSKI
+838 SSPINSDELSKI

-871 MEDIVKYEREF
+871 IEDIVKYNRDYD
-882 NYLDTIA
+882 YLDTIA
-889 DKRNAIELNDVRA
+889 DKRNSIKLEDVQS
-902 ATKKY
+902 ATSKY

-916 IVGDLSQI
+916 IVGDLNEI
-924 ETPIR
+924 EDPVR
-929 DLNIGTVEVLN
+929 ELNIGPLEIIKN
-940 N
+940 

>member
-1 MIIILNRYSD
+1 MSYSISGT
-11 FLHLNIY
+11 FN
-18 FLKNYLTTGV
+18 
-28 RMSFIKSK
+28 
-36 NILLVLVSLSVSFV
+36 SVCPY
-50 HAYGQPKLDVPD
+50 AN
-62 IEFDTFTL
+62 EA
-70 DNGLTV
+70 V

-83 VPMVAVNIWYHV
+83 VPMIAVNVWYHV

-101 QGKTGFAHLF
+101 VGKTGFAHLF

-139 GTTNSDRTNYFQN
+139 GTTNNDRTNYFQN

-194 GENQPYGQVWNAI
+194 GENQPYGQVFNAI
-207 GEAVFPEGHPY
+207 GKAAFPEGHPY
-218 SWSVIGSMDDLNA
+218 SWSVIGSMADLNA

-245 GPTNAVLA
+245 GPTNAVIA

-264 AKAEEYFGDI
+264 IKVQEYFGDI
-274 PGGPPLSKP
+274 QPGPPLTKP

-288 KRSEQTR
+288 KRTEQTR

-311 NVAEDGTNDAQALEL
+311 NVPEDGTAEAQALDL
-326 AASTLSGSKNS
+326 ASSTLAGSKNS

-344 YKTSLASSVSAFYY
+344 YKTGLATGVSAFYY
-358 GREIAGLFVIVAT
+358 GREIAGLFIISAT
-371 VASDQDP
+371 VAPEQDVK
-378 NEVEQVMDETL
+378 EVESVIDATL
-389 KKYLQRGPDAKL
+389 EKYLKTGPNSKL
-401 LKNIKT
+401 LKNTKT
-407 SSVSSLTNGLQRI
+407 STIAGLTNGLQRI

-434 TLYGDAGAFREQLNV
+434 TLYGDAGAFRKILEM
-449 YLNTST
+449 YLDTSANEV
-455 TDIKKAANKW
+455 KAASNKW

-471 VLSIVPAKKT
+471 VLTIVPAAKT
-481 SVVKSSVDRSKGI
+481 SIVESTIDRSKGI
-494 PYPTEKLSYSFPKIE
+494 PYPTEKLSYSFPKIQ
-509 SAILDNGS
+509 SAVLNNGS

-522 ERNDLPLVN
+522 ERNDLPLVQ
-531 LEVVFNKGWA
+531 LEIVFNNGYA
-541 IESLDKQGLVNFTMS
+541 VESEDELGLVNFTMS
-556 MIDEGT
+556 MVDEGT
-562 AKYSSLEFAEAQ
+562 KKYNSLEFAEMQ
-574 EALGSGV
+574 ESLGSGIG
-581 SFGSSIDTTY
+581 FGSSIDTTY

-596 LKANLEPTLD
+596 LKVNLEKTLD
-606 LLKEGLLNPTFPQ
+606 LFKEGLLNPIFPQ
-619 DELDKVQK
+619 VELDKVKK
-627 RWLDSIDQQLNNPGS
+627 RWLAGIDQELNSPAS
-642 VANRKI
+642 MANREI
-648 RSLVYGEG
+648 RTLVYGSG
-656 HPYAKESGS
+656 HPYAKASSSGT
-665 GIKDTVE
+665 KNTVE
-672 TFTRNDLIEMHEMLT
+672 TFTREDLQAMYAKIT
-687 NPNDTTFIVT
+687 NPNDATFIVT
-697 GDINLEDAKSLLNK
+697 GDISLADATNLLNK
-711 KFGTWVSAD
+711 KF
-720 SNNSEINLYTVADQ
+720 SNWKSSNKSTIKVNLFDVEDQ
-734 TKPRVFLIDK
+734 TSPRVFLIDK

-761 NSDDDIL
+761 NSNDDIL

-821 TAPAILEVLRE
+821 TAPAILEILRE
-832 YNEYIN
+832 YDEYIN
-838 NSPITEDELSKI
+838 SSPINSDELSKI

-871 MEDIVKYEREF
+871 IEDIVKYNRDYD
-882 NYLDTIA
+882 YLDTIA
-889 DKRNAIELNDVRA
+889 DKRNSIKLEDVQS
-902 ATKKY
+902 ATSKY

-916 IVGDLSQI
+916 IVGDLNEI
-924 ETPIR
+924 EDPIR
-929 DLNIGTVEVLN
+929 ELNIGPLEIIKN
-940 N
+940 

>member
-1 MIIILNRYSD
+1 MKIAN
-11 FLHLNIY
+11 
-18 FLKNYLTTGV
+18 T
-28 RMSFIKSK
+28 K
-36 NILLVLVSLSVSFV
+36 NILFVLITFSVSTLF
-50 HAYGQPKLDVPD
+50 AYGQTKLDVPD
-62 IEFDTFTL
+62 IEYDTFTL
-70 DNGLTV
+70 NNGLTV

-83 VPMVAVNIWYHV
+83 VPMVAVNVWYHV

-101 QGKTGFAHLF
+101 VGKTGFAHLF

-139 GTTNSDRTNYFQN
+139 GTTNNDRTNYFQN

-194 GENQPYGQVWNAI
+194 GENQPYGQVFNAI
-207 GEAVFPEGHPY
+207 GKAVFPKGHPY
-218 SWSVIGSMDDLNA
+218 SWSVIGSMEDLNA

-245 GPTNAVLA
+245 GPTNAVIA

-264 AKAEEYFGDI
+264 IKVQEYFGDI
-274 PGGPPLSKP
+274 QAGPPLTKP

-288 KRSEQTR
+288 KRTEQTR

-311 NVAEDGTNDAQALEL
+311 NVPEDGTAEAQALDL
-326 AASTLSGSKNS
+326 ASSTLAGSKNS

-344 YKTSLASSVSAFYY
+344 YKTGLATGVSAFYY
-358 GREIAGLFVIVAT
+358 GREIAGLFIISAT
-371 VASDQDP
+371 VAPGQDV
-378 NEVEQVMDETL
+378 NEVENVIDATL
-389 KKYLQRGPDAKL
+389 QKYLKTGPNSKL
-401 LKNIKT
+401 LKNTKT
-407 SSVSSLTNGLQRI
+407 STIAGLTNGLQRI

-434 TLYGDAGAFREQLNV
+434 TLYGDAGAFKKILAM
-449 YLNTST
+449 YLDTSAS
-455 TDIKKAANKW
+455 DVKKAANKW

-471 VLSIVPAKKT
+471 VLTIVPAAKT
-481 SVVKSSVDRSKGI
+481 SVVKSLVDRSKGI
-494 PYPTEKLSYSFPKIE
+494 PYPTEKLSYSFPTIQ
-509 SAILDNGS
+509 SAILENGT

-522 ERNDLPLVN
+522 ERNDLPLVQ
-531 LEVVFNKGWA
+531 LEIVFNNGYA
-541 IESLDKQGLVNFTMS
+541 IESDNELGLVNFTMS
-556 MIDEGT
+556 MVDEGT
-562 AKYSSLEFAEAQ
+562 DKYNSLEFAEMQ
-574 EALGSGV
+574 ESLGSGIG
-581 SFGSSIDTTY
+581 FGSSIDTTY

-596 LKANLEPTLD
+596 LKVNLEKTLD
-606 LLKEGLLNPTFPQ
+606 LFKEGLLNPTFPQ
-619 DELDKVQK
+619 VELDKVKK
-627 RWLDSIDQQLNNPGS
+627 RWLAGIDQELNSPAS
-642 VANRKI
+642 MANREI
-648 RSLVYGEG
+648 RTLVYGSG
-656 HPYAKESGS
+656 HPYAKSSSS
-665 GIKDTVE
+665 GIKSTVE
-672 TFTRNDLIEMHEMLT
+672 NFTREDLQGMYAKLT
-687 NPNDTTFIVT
+687 NPNDATFIVT
-697 GDINLEDAKSLLNK
+697 GDISLADATELLNK
-711 KFGTWVSAD
+711 KF
-720 SNNSEINLYTVADQ
+720 SNWKSPDKAIAQVDLFNVNDQ
-734 TKPRVFLIDK
+734 ASPRVFLIDK

-821 TAPAILEVLRE
+821 TAPAIIEILRE

-838 NSPITEDELSKI
+838 SSPINEEELSKI

-871 MEDIVKYEREF
+871 IEDIVKYNRDF
-882 NYLDTIA
+882 DYLDTIA
-889 DKRNAIELNDVRA
+889 DKRNSIKLEDVQS
-902 ATKKY
+902 ATTKY

-916 IVGDLSQI
+916 IVGDLNEI
-924 ETPIR
+924 ENPVR
-929 DLNIGTVEVLN
+929 DLNIGPVKIIEN
-940 N
+940 

>member
-1 MIIILNRYSD
+1 MKIAN
-11 FLHLNIY
+11 
-18 FLKNYLTTGV
+18 T
-28 RMSFIKSK
+28 K
-36 NILLVLVSLSVSFV
+36 NILFVLITFSVSTLF
-50 HAYGQPKLDVPD
+50 AYGQTKLDVPD
-62 IEFDTFTL
+62 IEYDTFTL
-70 DNGLTV
+70 NNGLTV

-83 VPMVAVNIWYHV
+83 VPMVAVNVWYHV

-101 QGKTGFAHLF
+101 VGKTGFAHLF

-139 GTTNSDRTNYFQN
+139 GTTNNDRTNYFQN

-194 GENQPYGQVWNAI
+194 GENQPYGQVFNAI
-207 GEAVFPEGHPY
+207 GKAVFPKGHPY
-218 SWSVIGSMDDLNA
+218 SWSVIGSMEDLNA

-245 GPTNAVLA
+245 GPTNAVIA

-264 AKAEEYFGDI
+264 IKVQEYFGDI
-274 PGGPPLSKP
+274 QAGPPLTKP

-288 KRSEQTR
+288 KRTEQTR

-311 NVAEDGTNDAQALEL
+311 NVPEDGTAEAQALDL
-326 AASTLSGSKNS
+326 ASSTLAGSKNS

-344 YKTSLASSVSAFYY
+344 YKTGLATGVSAFYY
-358 GREIAGLFVIVAT
+358 GREIAGLFIISAT
-371 VASDQDP
+371 VAPGQDV
-378 NEVEQVMDETL
+378 NKVENVIDATL
-389 KKYLQRGPDAKL
+389 QKYLKTGPNSKL
-401 LKNIKT
+401 LKNTKT
-407 SSVSSLTNGLQRI
+407 STIAGLTNGLQRI

-434 TLYGDAGAFREQLNV
+434 TLYGDAGAFKKILAM
-449 YLNTST
+449 YLDTSAS
-455 TDIKKAANKW
+455 DVKKAANKW

-471 VLSIVPAKKT
+471 VLTIVPAAKT
-481 SVVKSSVDRSKGI
+481 SVVKSLVDRSKGI
-494 PYPTEKLSYSFPKIE
+494 PYPTEKLSYSFPTIQ
-509 SAILDNGS
+509 SAILENGT

-522 ERNDLPLVN
+522 ERNDLPLVQ
-531 LEVVFNKGWA
+531 LEIVFNNGYA
-541 IESLDKQGLVNFTMS
+541 IESDNELGLVNFTMS
-556 MIDEGT
+556 MVDEGT
-562 AKYSSLEFAEAQ
+562 DKYNSLEFAEMQ
-574 EALGSGV
+574 ESLGSGIG
-581 SFGSSIDTTY
+581 FGSSIDTTY

-596 LKANLEPTLD
+596 LKVNLEKTLD
-606 LLKEGLLNPTFPQ
+606 LFKEGLLNPTFPQ
-619 DELDKVQK
+619 VELDKVKK
-627 RWLDSIDQQLNNPGS
+627 RWLAGIDQELNSPAS
-642 VANRKI
+642 MANREI
-648 RSLVYGEG
+648 RTLVYGSG
-656 HPYAKESGS
+656 HPYAKSSSS
-665 GIKDTVE
+665 GIKSTVE
-672 TFTRNDLIEMHEMLT
+672 NFTREDLQGMYAKLT
-687 NPNDTTFIVT
+687 NPNDATFIVT
-697 GDINLEDAKSLLNK
+697 GDISLADATELLNK
-711 KFGTWVSAD
+711 KF
-720 SNNSEINLYTVADQ
+720 SNWKSPDKAIVQVDLFNVNHQAS
-734 TKPRVFLIDK
+734 PRVFLIDK

-821 TAPAILEVLRE
+821 TAPAIIEILRE

-838 NSPITEDELSKI
+838 SSPINEEELSKI

-871 MEDIVKYEREF
+871 IEDIVKYNRDF
-882 NYLDTIA
+882 DYLDTIA
-889 DKRNAIELNDVRA
+889 DKRNSIKLEDVQS
-902 ATKKY
+902 ATTKY

-916 IVGDLSQI
+916 IVGDLNEI
-924 ETPIR
+924 ENPVR
-929 DLNIGTVEVLN
+929 DLNIGPVKIIEN
-940 N
+940 

>member
-1 MIIILNRYSD
+1 MKIAN
-11 FLHLNIY
+11 
-18 FLKNYLTTGV
+18 T
-28 RMSFIKSK
+28 K
-36 NILLVLVSLSVSFV
+36 NILLALITLSTTASF
-50 HAYGQPKLDVPD
+50 AYGQTELNVPD
-62 IEFDTFTL
+62 IEYDTFTL
-70 DNGLTV
+70 SNGLTV

-83 VPMVAVNIWYHV
+83 VPMVAVNVWYHV

-101 QGKTGFAHLF
+101 VGKTGFAHLF

-139 GTTNSDRTNYFQN
+139 GTTNNDRTNYFQN

-194 GENQPYGQVWNAI
+194 GENQPYGQVFNAI
-207 GEAVFPEGHPY
+207 GKAAFPEGHPY
-218 SWSVIGSMDDLNA
+218 SWSVIGSMADLNA

-245 GPTNAVLA
+245 GPTNAVIA

-264 AKAEEYFGDI
+264 IKVQEYFGDI
-274 PGGPPLSKP
+274 QPGPPLTKP

-288 KRSEQTR
+288 KRTEQTR

-311 NVAEDGTNDAQALEL
+311 NVPEDGTAEAQALDL
-326 AASTLSGSKNS
+326 ASSTLAGSKNS

-344 YKTSLASSVSAFYY
+344 YKTGLATGVSAFYY
-358 GREIAGLFVIVAT
+358 GREIAGLFIISAT
-371 VASDQDP
+371 VAPEQDVK
-378 NEVEQVMDETL
+378 EVESVIDATL
-389 KKYLQRGPDAKL
+389 EKYLKTGPNSKL
-401 LKNIKT
+401 LKNTKT
-407 SSVSSLTNGLQRI
+407 STIAGLTNGLQRI

-434 TLYGDAGAFREQLNV
+434 TLYGDAGAFRKILEM
-449 YLNTST
+449 YLDTSANEV
-455 TDIKKAANKW
+455 KAASNKW

-471 VLSIVPAKKT
+471 VLTIVPAAKT
-481 SVVKSSVDRSKGI
+481 SIVESTIDRSKGI
-494 PYPTEKLSYSFPKIE
+494 PYPTEKLSYSFPKIQ
-509 SAILDNGS
+509 SAVLNNGS

-522 ERNDLPLVN
+522 ERNDLPLVQ
-531 LEVVFNKGWA
+531 LEIVFNNGYA
-541 IESLDKQGLVNFTMS
+541 VESEDELGLVNFTMS
-556 MIDEGT
+556 MVDEGT
-562 AKYSSLEFAEAQ
+562 KKYNSLEFAEMQ
-574 EALGSGV
+574 ESLGSGIG
-581 SFGSSIDTTY
+581 FGSSIDTTY

-596 LKANLEPTLD
+596 LKVNLEKTLD
-606 LLKEGLLNPTFPQ
+606 LFKEGLLNPIFPQ
-619 DELDKVQK
+619 VELDKVKK
-627 RWLDSIDQQLNNPGS
+627 RWLAGIDQELNSPAS
-642 VANRKI
+642 MANREI
-648 RSLVYGEG
+648 RTLVYGSG
-656 HPYAKESGS
+656 HPYAKASSSGT
-665 GIKDTVE
+665 KNTVE
-672 TFTRNDLIEMHEMLT
+672 TFTREDLQGMYAKIT
-687 NPNDTTFIVT
+687 NPNDATFIVT
-697 GDINLEDAKSLLNK
+697 GDISLADATNLLNK
-711 KFGTWVSAD
+711 KF
-720 SNNSEINLYTVADQ
+720 SNWKSSNKSTIKVNLFDVEDQ
-734 TKPRVFLIDK
+734 TSPRVFLIDK

-761 NSDDDIL
+761 NSNDDIL

-821 TAPAILEVLRE
+821 TAPAILEILRE
-832 YNEYIN
+832 YDEYIN
-838 NSPITEDELSKI
+838 SSPINSDELSKI

-864 LGALLGG
+864 LSALLGG
-871 MEDIVKYEREF
+871 IEDIVKYNRDYD
-882 NYLDTIA
+882 YLDTIA
-889 DKRNAIELNDVRA
+889 DKRNSIKLEDVQS
-902 ATKKY
+902 ATSKY

-916 IVGDLSQI
+916 IVGDLNEI
-924 ETPIR
+924 EDPIR
-929 DLNIGTVEVLN
+929 ELNIGPLEIIKN
-940 N
+940 

>member
-1 MIIILNRYSD
+1 MKIAN
-11 FLHLNIY
+11 
-18 FLKNYLTTGV
+18 T
-28 RMSFIKSK
+28 K
-36 NILLVLVSLSVSFV
+36 NILLALITLSTTASF
-50 HAYGQPKLDVPD
+50 AYGQTELNVPD
-62 IEFDTFTL
+62 IEYDTFTL
-70 DNGLTV
+70 SNGLTV

-83 VPMVAVNIWYHV
+83 VPMVAVNVWYHV

-101 QGKTGFAHLF
+101 VGKTGFAHLF

-139 GTTNSDRTNYFQN
+139 GTTNNDRTNYFQN

-194 GENQPYGQVWNAI
+194 GENQPYGQVFNAI
-207 GEAVFPEGHPY
+207 GKAVFPKGHPY
-218 SWSVIGSMDDLNA
+218 SWSVIGSMEDLNA

-245 GPTNAVLA
+245 GPTNAVIA

-264 AKAEEYFGDI
+264 IKVQEYFGDI
-274 PGGPPLSKP
+274 QAGPPLTKP

-288 KRSEQTR
+288 KRTEQTR

-311 NVAEDGTNDAQALEL
+311 NVPEDGTAEAQALDL
-326 AASTLSGSKNS
+326 ASSTLAGSKNS

-344 YKTSLASSVSAFYY
+344 YKTGLATGVSAFYY
-358 GREIAGLFVIVAT
+358 GREIAGLFIISAT
-371 VASDQDP
+371 VAPGQDV
-378 NEVEQVMDETL
+378 NEVENVIDATL
-389 KKYLQRGPDAKL
+389 QKYLKTGPNSKL
-401 LKNIKT
+401 LKNTKT
-407 SSVSSLTNGLQRI
+407 STIAGLTNGLQRI

-434 TLYGDAGAFREQLNV
+434 TLYGDAGAFKKILAM
-449 YLNTST
+449 YLDTSSN
-455 TDIKKAANKW
+455 DVKKAANKW

-471 VLSIVPAKKT
+471 VLTIVPAAKT
-481 SVVKSSVDRSKGI
+481 SVVESLVDRSKGI
-494 PYPTEKLSYSFPKIE
+494 PYPTEKLSYSFPTIK
-509 SAILDNGS
+509 SAILENGS

-522 ERNDLPLVN
+522 ERNDLPLVQ
-531 LEVVFNKGWA
+531 LEIVFNNGYA
-541 IESLDKQGLVNFTMS
+541 IESDNELGLVNFTMS
-556 MIDEGT
+556 MVDEGT
-562 AKYSSLEFAEAQ
+562 DKYNSLEFAEMQ
-574 EALGSGV
+574 ESLGSGIG
-581 SFGSSIDTTY
+581 FGSSIDTTY

-596 LKANLEPTLD
+596 LKVNLEKTLD
-606 LLKEGLLNPTFPQ
+606 LFKEGLLNPTFPQ
-619 DELDKVQK
+619 VELDKVKK
-627 RWLDSIDQQLNNPGS
+627 RWLAGIDQELNSPAS
-642 VANRKI
+642 MANREI
-648 RSLVYGEG
+648 RTLVYGSG
-656 HPYAKESGS
+656 HPYAKASSSGV
-665 GIKDTVE
+665 KNTVE
-672 TFTRNDLIEMHEMLT
+672 NFTREDLQGMYAKLT
-687 NPNDTTFIVT
+687 NPNDATFIVT
-697 GDINLEDAKSLLNK
+697 GDISLADATELLNK
-711 KFGTWVSAD
+711 KF
-720 SNNSEINLYTVADQ
+720 SNWKSPDKAIAQVDLFNVNDQ
-734 TKPRVFLIDK
+734 ASPRVFLIDK

-821 TAPAILEVLRE
+821 TAPAITEILRE

-838 NSPITEDELSKI
+838 SSPINEEELSKI

-871 MEDIVKYEREF
+871 IEDIVKYNRDF
-882 NYLDTIA
+882 DYLDTIA
-889 DKRNAIELNDVRA
+889 DKRNSIKLEDVQS
-902 ATKKY
+902 ATTKY

-916 IVGDLSQI
+916 IVGDLNEI
-924 ETPIR
+924 EDPIR
-929 DLNIGTVEVLN
+929 ELNIGPLEIIKN
-940 N
+940 

>member
-1 MIIILNRYSD
+1 MKIVN
-11 FLHLNIY
+11 
-18 FLKNYLTTGV
+18 T
-28 RMSFIKSK
+28 K
-36 NILLVLVSLSVSFV
+36 NILFVLITLSVSTLF
-50 HAYGQPKLDVPD
+50 AYGQTKLDVPD
-62 IEFDTFTL
+62 IEYDTFTL
-70 DNGLTV
+70 NNGLTV

-83 VPMVAVNIWYHV
+83 VPMVAVNVWYHV

-101 QGKTGFAHLF
+101 VGKTGFAHLF

-139 GTTNSDRTNYFQN
+139 GTTNNDRTNYFQN

-194 GENQPYGQVWNAI
+194 GENQPYGQVFNAI
-207 GEAVFPEGHPY
+207 GKAVFPKGHPY
-218 SWSVIGSMDDLNA
+218 SWSVIGSMEDLNA

-245 GPTNAVLA
+245 GPTNAVIA

-264 AKAEEYFGDI
+264 IKVQEYFGDI
-274 PGGPPLSKP
+274 QAGPPLTKP

-288 KRSEQTR
+288 KRTEQTR

-311 NVAEDGTNDAQALEL
+311 NVPEDGTAEAQALDL
-326 AASTLSGSKNS
+326 ASSTLAGSKNS

-344 YKTSLASSVSAFYY
+344 YKTGLATGVSAFYY
-358 GREIAGLFVIVAT
+358 GREIAGLFIISAT
-371 VASDQDP
+371 VAPGQDV
-378 NEVEQVMDETL
+378 NEVENVIDATL
-389 KKYLQRGPDAKL
+389 QKYLKTGPNSKL
-401 LKNIKT
+401 LKNTKT
-407 SSVSSLTNGLQRI
+407 STIAGLTNGLQRI

-434 TLYGDAGAFREQLNV
+434 TLYGDAGAFKKILAM
-449 YLNTST
+449 YLDTSAS
-455 TDIKKAANKW
+455 DVKKAANKW

-471 VLSIVPAKKT
+471 VLTIVPAAKT
-481 SVVKSSVDRSKGI
+481 SVVKSLVDRSKGI
-494 PYPTEKLSYSFPKIE
+494 PYPTEKLSYSFPTIQ
-509 SAILDNGS
+509 SAILENGS

-522 ERNDLPLVN
+522 ERNDLPLVQ
-531 LEVVFNKGWA
+531 LEIVFNNGYA
-541 IESLDKQGLVNFTMS
+541 IESDNELGLVNFTMS
-556 MIDEGT
+556 MVDEGT
-562 AKYSSLEFAEAQ
+562 DKYNSLEFAEMQ
-574 EALGSGV
+574 ESLGSGIG
-581 SFGSSIDTTY
+581 FGSSIDTTY

-596 LKANLEPTLD
+596 LKVNLEKTLD
-606 LLKEGLLNPTFPQ
+606 LFKEGLLNPTFPQ
-619 DELDKVQK
+619 VELDKVKK
-627 RWLDSIDQQLNNPGS
+627 RWLAGIDQELNSPAS
-642 VANRKI
+642 MANREI
-648 RSLVYGEG
+648 RTLVYGSG
-656 HPYAKESGS
+656 HPYAKSSSS
-665 GIKDTVE
+665 GIKSTVE
-672 TFTRNDLIEMHEMLT
+672 NFTREDLQGMYAKLT
-687 NPNDTTFIVT
+687 NPNDATFIVT
-697 GDINLEDAKSLLNK
+697 GDISLADATELLNK
-711 KFGTWVSAD
+711 KF
-720 SNNSEINLYTVADQ
+720 SNWKSPDKAIVQVDLFNVNDQ
-734 TKPRVFLIDK
+734 ASPRVFLIDK

-821 TAPAILEVLRE
+821 TAPAIIEILRE

-838 NSPITEDELSKI
+838 SSPINEEELSKI

-871 MEDIVKYEREF
+871 IEDIVKYNRDF
-882 NYLDTIA
+882 DYLDTIA
-889 DKRNAIELNDVRA
+889 DKRNSIKLEDVQS
-902 ATKKY
+902 ATTKY

-916 IVGDLSQI
+916 IVGDLNEI
-924 ETPIR
+924 ENPVR
-929 DLNIGTVEVLN
+929 DLNIGPVKIIEN
-940 N
+940 

>member
-1 MIIILNRYSD
+1 MKIAN
-11 FLHLNIY
+11 
-18 FLKNYLTTGV
+18 T
-28 RMSFIKSK
+28 K
-36 NILLVLVSLSVSFV
+36 NILLALITLSTTASF
-50 HAYGQPKLDVPD
+50 AYGQTELNVPD
-62 IEFDTFTL
+62 IEYDTFTL
-70 DNGLTV
+70 SNGLTV

-83 VPMVAVNIWYHV
+83 VPMVAVNVWYHV

-101 QGKTGFAHLF
+101 VGKTGFAHLF

-139 GTTNSDRTNYFQN
+139 GTTNNDRTNYFQN

-194 GENQPYGQVWNAI
+194 GENQPYGQVFNAI
-207 GEAVFPEGHPY
+207 GKAVFPKGHPY
-218 SWSVIGSMDDLNA
+218 SWSVIGSMEDLNA

-245 GPTNAVLA
+245 GPTNAVIA

-264 AKAEEYFGDI
+264 IKVQEYFGDI
-274 PGGPPLSKP
+274 QAGPPLTKP

-288 KRSEQTR
+288 KRTEQTR

-311 NVAEDGTNDAQALEL
+311 NVPEDGTAEAQALDL
-326 AASTLSGSKNS
+326 ASSTLAGSKNS

-344 YKTSLASSVSAFYY
+344 YKTGLATGVSAFYY
-358 GREIAGLFVIVAT
+358 GREIAGLFIISAT
-371 VASDQDP
+371 VAPGQDV
-378 NEVEQVMDETL
+378 NEVENVIDATL
-389 KKYLQRGPDAKL
+389 QKYLKTGPNSKL
-401 LKNIKT
+401 LKNTKT
-407 SSVSSLTNGLQRI
+407 STIAGLTNGLQRI

-434 TLYGDAGAFREQLNV
+434 TLYGDAGAFKKILAM
-449 YLNTST
+449 YLDTSSN
-455 TDIKKAANKW
+455 DVKKAANKW

-471 VLSIVPAKKT
+471 VLTIVPAAKT
-481 SVVKSSVDRSKGI
+481 SVVESLVDRSKGI
-494 PYPTEKLSYSFPKIE
+494 PYPTEKLSYSFPTIK
-509 SAILDNGS
+509 SAILENGS

-522 ERNDLPLVN
+522 ERNDLPLVQ
-531 LEVVFNKGWA
+531 LEIVFNNGYA
-541 IESLDKQGLVNFTMS
+541 IESDNELGLVNFTMS
-556 MIDEGT
+556 MVDEGT
-562 AKYSSLEFAEAQ
+562 DKYNSLEFAEMQ
-574 EALGSGV
+574 ESLGSGIG
-581 SFGSSIDTTY
+581 FGSSIDTTY

-596 LKANLEPTLD
+596 LKVNLEKTLD
-606 LLKEGLLNPTFPQ
+606 LFKEGLLNPTFPQ
-619 DELDKVQK
+619 VELDKVKK
-627 RWLDSIDQQLNNPGS
+627 RWLAGIDQELNSPAS
-642 VANRKI
+642 MANREI
-648 RSLVYGEG
+648 RTLVYGSG
-656 HPYAKESGS
+656 HPYAKASSSGV
-665 GIKDTVE
+665 KNTVE
-672 TFTRNDLIEMHEMLT
+672 NFTREDLQGMYAKLT
-687 NPNDTTFIVT
+687 NPNDATFIVT
-697 GDINLEDAKSLLNK
+697 GDISLADATELLNK
-711 KFGTWVSAD
+711 KF
-720 SNNSEINLYTVADQ
+720 SNWKSPDKAIAQVDLFNVNDQ
-734 TKPRVFLIDK
+734 ASPRVFLIDK

-821 TAPAILEVLRE
+821 TAPAITEILRE

-838 NSPITEDELSKI
+838 SSPINEEELSKI

-871 MEDIVKYEREF
+871 IEDIVKYNRDF
-882 NYLDTIA
+882 DYLDTIA
-889 DKRNAIELNDVRA
+889 DKRNSIKLEDVQS
-902 ATKKY
+902 ATTKY

-916 IVGDLSQI
+916 IVGDLNEI
-924 ETPIR
+924 ENPVR
-929 DLNIGTVEVLN
+929 DLNIGPVKVIEN
-940 N
+940 

>member
-1 MIIILNRYSD
+1 MKIAN
-11 FLHLNIY
+11 
-18 FLKNYLTTGV
+18 T
-28 RMSFIKSK
+28 K
-36 NILLVLVSLSVSFV
+36 NILFVLITFSVSTLF
-50 HAYGQPKLDVPD
+50 AYGQTKLDVPD
-62 IEFDTFTL
+62 IEYDTFTL
-70 DNGLTV
+70 NNGLTV

-83 VPMVAVNIWYHV
+83 VPMVAVNVWYHV

-101 QGKTGFAHLF
+101 VGKTGFAHLF

-139 GTTNSDRTNYFQN
+139 GTTNNDRTNYFQN

-194 GENQPYGQVWNAI
+194 GENQPYGQVFNAI
-207 GEAVFPEGHPY
+207 GKAVFPKGHPY
-218 SWSVIGSMDDLNA
+218 SWSVIGSMEDLNA

-245 GPTNAVLA
+245 GPTNAVIA

-264 AKAEEYFGDI
+264 IKVQEYFGDI
-274 PGGPPLSKP
+274 QAGPPLTKP

-288 KRSEQTR
+288 KRTEQTR

-311 NVAEDGTNDAQALEL
+311 NVPEDGTAEAQALDL
-326 AASTLSGSKNS
+326 ASSTLAGSKNS

-344 YKTSLASSVSAFYY
+344 YKTGLATGVSAFYY
-358 GREIAGLFVIVAT
+358 GREIAGLFIISAT
-371 VASDQDP
+371 VAPGQDV
-378 NEVEQVMDETL
+378 NEVENVIDATL
-389 KKYLQRGPDAKL
+389 QKYLKTGPNSKL
-401 LKNIKT
+401 LKNTKT
-407 SSVSSLTNGLQRI
+407 STIAGLTNGLQRI

-434 TLYGDAGAFREQLNV
+434 TLYGDAGAFKKILAM
-449 YLNTST
+449 YLDTSSN
-455 TDIKKAANKW
+455 DVKKAANKW

-471 VLSIVPAKKT
+471 VLTIVPAAKT
-481 SVVKSSVDRSKGI
+481 SVVESLVDRSKGI
-494 PYPTEKLSYSFPKIE
+494 PYPTEKLSYSFPTIK
-509 SAILDNGS
+509 SAILENGS

-522 ERNDLPLVN
+522 ERNDLPLVQ
-531 LEVVFNKGWA
+531 LEIVFNNGYA
-541 IESLDKQGLVNFTMS
+541 IESDNELGLVNFTMS
-556 MIDEGT
+556 MVDEGT
-562 AKYSSLEFAEAQ
+562 DKYNSLEFAEMQ
-574 EALGSGV
+574 ESLGSGIG
-581 SFGSSIDTTY
+581 FGSSIDTTY

-596 LKANLEPTLD
+596 LKVNLEKTLD
-606 LLKEGLLNPTFPQ
+606 LFKEGLLNPTFPQ
-619 DELDKVQK
+619 VELDKVKK
-627 RWLDSIDQQLNNPGS
+627 RWLAGIDQELNSPAS
-642 VANRKI
+642 MANREI
-648 RSLVYGEG
+648 RTLVYGSG
-656 HPYAKESGS
+656 HPYAKASSS
-665 GIKDTVE
+665 GIKSTVE
-672 TFTRNDLIEMHEMLT
+672 KFTREDLQGMYAKLT
-687 NPNDTTFIVT
+687 NPNDATFIVT
-697 GDINLEDAKSLLNK
+697 GDISLADATELLNK
-711 KFGTWVSAD
+711 KF
-720 SNNSEINLYTVADQ
+720 SNWKSPDKAIAQVDLFNVNDQ
-734 TKPRVFLIDK
+734 ASPRVFLIDK

-821 TAPAILEVLRE
+821 TAPAITEILRE

-838 NSPITEDELSKI
+838 SSPINEEELSKI

-871 MEDIVKYEREF
+871 IEDIVKYNRDF
-882 NYLDTIA
+882 DYLDTIA
-889 DKRNAIELNDVRA
+889 DKRNSIKLEDVQS
-902 ATKKY
+902 ATTKY

-916 IVGDLSQI
+916 IVGDLNEI
-924 ETPIR
+924 ENPVR
-929 DLNIGTVEVLN
+929 DLNIGPVKVIEN
-940 N
+940 

>member
-1 MIIILNRYSD
+1 MKIVN
-11 FLHLNIY
+11 
-18 FLKNYLTTGV
+18 T
-28 RMSFIKSK
+28 K
-36 NILLVLVSLSVSFV
+36 NILFVLITLSVSTLF
-50 HAYGQPKLDVPD
+50 AYGQTKLDVPD
-62 IEFDTFTL
+62 IEYDTFTL
-70 DNGLTV
+70 NNGLTV

-83 VPMVAVNIWYHV
+83 VPMVAVNVWYHV

-101 QGKTGFAHLF
+101 VGKTGFAHLF

-139 GTTNSDRTNYFQN
+139 GTTNNDRTNYFQN

-194 GENQPYGQVWNAI
+194 GENQPYGQVFNAI
-207 GEAVFPEGHPY
+207 GKAVFPKGHPY
-218 SWSVIGSMDDLNA
+218 SWSVIGSMEDLNA

-245 GPTNAVLA
+245 GPTNAVIA

-264 AKAEEYFGDI
+264 IKVQEYFGDI
-274 PGGPPLSKP
+274 QGGPPLTKP

-288 KRSEQTR
+288 KRTEQTR

-311 NVAEDGTNDAQALEL
+311 NVPEDGTAEAQALDL
-326 AASTLSGSKNS
+326 ASSTLAGSKNS

-344 YKTSLASSVSAFYY
+344 YKKGLATGVSAFYY
-358 GREIAGLFVIVAT
+358 GREIAGLFIISAT
-371 VASDQDP
+371 VAPGQDV
-378 NEVEQVMDETL
+378 NEVENVIDATL
-389 KKYLQRGPDAKL
+389 QKYLKTGPNSKL
-401 LKNIKT
+401 LKNTKT
-407 SSVSSLTNGLQRI
+407 STIAGLTNGLQRI

-434 TLYGDAGAFREQLNV
+434 TLYGDAGAFKKILAM
-449 YLNTST
+449 YLDTSSN
-455 TDIKKAANKW
+455 DVKKAANKW

-471 VLSIVPAKKT
+471 VLTIVPAAKT
-481 SVVKSSVDRSKGI
+481 SVVKSLVDRSKGI
-494 PYPTEKLSYSFPKIE
+494 PYPTEKLSYSFPTIK
-509 SAILDNGS
+509 SAILENGS

-522 ERNDLPLVN
+522 ERNDLPLVQ
-531 LEVVFNKGWA
+531 LEIVFNNGYA
-541 IESLDKQGLVNFTMS
+541 IESDNELGLVNFTMS
-556 MIDEGT
+556 MVDEGT
-562 AKYSSLEFAEAQ
+562 DKYNSLEFAEMQ
-574 EALGSGV
+574 ESLGSGIG
-581 SFGSSIDTTY
+581 FGSSIDTTY

-596 LKANLEPTLD
+596 LKVNLEKTLD
-606 LLKEGLLNPTFPQ
+606 LFKEGLLNPTFPQ
-619 DELDKVQK
+619 VELDKVKK
-627 RWLDSIDQQLNNPGS
+627 RWLAGIDQELNSPAS
-642 VANRKI
+642 MANREI
-648 RSLVYGEG
+648 RTLVYGSG
-656 HPYAKESGS
+656 HPYAKSSSSGVKS
-665 GIKDTVE
+665 TVKN
-672 TFTRNDLIEMHEMLT
+672 FTREDLQGMYAKLT
-687 NPNDTTFIVT
+687 NPNDATFIVT
-697 GDINLEDAKSLLNK
+697 GDISLADATELLNK
-711 KFGTWVSAD
+711 KF
-720 SNNSEINLYTVADQ
+720 SNWKSPDKAIAQVDLFNVNDQ
-734 TKPRVFLIDK
+734 ASPRVFLIDK

-821 TAPAILEVLRE
+821 TAPAITEILRE

-838 NSPITEDELSKI
+838 SSPINEEELSKI

-871 MEDIVKYEREF
+871 IEDIVKYNRDF
-882 NYLDTIA
+882 DYLDTIA
-889 DKRNAIELNDVRA
+889 DKRNSIKLEDVQS
-902 ATKKY
+902 ATTKY

-916 IVGDLSQI
+916 IVGDLNEI
-924 ETPIR
+924 ENPVR
-929 DLNIGTVEVLN
+929 DLNIGPVKIIEN
-940 N
+940 

>member
-1 MIIILNRYSD
+1 MKIVN
-11 FLHLNIY
+11 
-18 FLKNYLTTGV
+18 T
-28 RMSFIKSK
+28 K
-36 NILLVLVSLSVSFV
+36 NILFVLITLSVSTLF
-50 HAYGQPKLDVPD
+50 AYGQTKLDVPD
-62 IEFDTFTL
+62 IEYDTFTL
-70 DNGLTV
+70 NNGLTV

-83 VPMVAVNIWYHV
+83 VPMVAVNVWYHV

-101 QGKTGFAHLF
+101 VGKTGFAHLF

-139 GTTNSDRTNYFQN
+139 GTTNNDRTNYFQN

-194 GENQPYGQVWNAI
+194 GENQPYGQVFNAI
-207 GEAVFPEGHPY
+207 GKAVFPKGHPY
-218 SWSVIGSMDDLNA
+218 SWSVIGSMEDLNA

-245 GPTNAVLA
+245 GPTNAVIA

-264 AKAEEYFGDI
+264 IKVQEYFGDI
-274 PGGPPLSKP
+274 QAGPPLTKP

-288 KRSEQTR
+288 KRTEQTR

-311 NVAEDGTNDAQALEL
+311 NVPEDGTAEAQALDL
-326 AASTLSGSKNS
+326 ASSTLAGSKNS

-344 YKTSLASSVSAFYY
+344 YKTGLATGVSAFYY
-358 GREIAGLFVIVAT
+358 GREIAGLFIISAT
-371 VASDQDP
+371 VAPGQDV
-378 NEVEQVMDETL
+378 NEVENVIDATL
-389 KKYLQRGPDAKL
+389 QKYLKTGPNSKL
-401 LKNIKT
+401 LKNTKT
-407 SSVSSLTNGLQRI
+407 STIAGLTNGLQRI

-434 TLYGDAGAFREQLNV
+434 TLYGDAGAFKKILAM
-449 YLNTST
+449 YLDTSAS
-455 TDIKKAANKW
+455 DVKKAANKW

-471 VLSIVPAKKT
+471 VLTIVPTAKT
-481 SVVKSSVDRSKGI
+481 SVVKSLVDRSKGI
-494 PYPTEKLSYSFPKIE
+494 PYPTEKLSYSFPTIQ
-509 SAILDNGS
+509 SAILENGT

-522 ERNDLPLVN
+522 ERNDLPLVQ
-531 LEVVFNKGWA
+531 LEIVFNNGYA
-541 IESLDKQGLVNFTMS
+541 IESDNELGLVNFTMS
-556 MIDEGT
+556 MVDEGT
-562 AKYSSLEFAEAQ
+562 DKYNSLEFAEMQ
-574 EALGSGV
+574 ESLGSGIG
-581 SFGSSIDTTY
+581 FGSSIDTTY

-596 LKANLEPTLD
+596 LKVNLEKTLD
-606 LLKEGLLNPTFPQ
+606 LFKEGLLNPTFPQ
-619 DELDKVQK
+619 VELDKVKK
-627 RWLDSIDQQLNNPGS
+627 RWLAGIDQELNSPAS
-642 VANRKI
+642 MANREI
-648 RSLVYGEG
+648 RTLVYGSG
-656 HPYAKESGS
+656 HPYAKSSSS
-665 GIKDTVE
+665 GIKSTVE
-672 TFTRNDLIEMHEMLT
+672 NFTREDLQGMYAKLT
-687 NPNDTTFIVT
+687 NPNDATFIVT
-697 GDINLEDAKSLLNK
+697 GDISLADATELLNK
-711 KFGTWVSAD
+711 KF
-720 SNNSEINLYTVADQ
+720 SNWKSPDKAIVQVDLFNVNDQ
-734 TKPRVFLIDK
+734 ASPRVFLIDK

-821 TAPAILEVLRE
+821 TAPAIIEILRE

-838 NSPITEDELSKI
+838 SSPINEEELSKI

-871 MEDIVKYEREF
+871 IEDIVKYNRDF
-882 NYLDTIA
+882 DYLDTIA
-889 DKRNAIELNDVRA
+889 DKRNSIKLEDVQS
-902 ATKKY
+902 ATTKY

-916 IVGDLSQI
+916 IVGDLNEI
-924 ETPIR
+924 ENPVR
-929 DLNIGTVEVLN
+929 DLNIGPVKIIEN
-940 N
+940 

>member
-1 MIIILNRYSD
+1 M
-11 FLHLNIY
+11 
-18 FLKNYLTTGV
+18 
-28 RMSFIKSK
+28 
-36 NILLVLVSLSVSFV
+36 
-50 HAYGQPKLDVPD
+50 
-62 IEFDTFTL
+62 
-70 DNGLTV
+70 

-83 VPMVAVNIWYHV
+83 VPMVAVNVWYHV

-101 QGKTGFAHLF
+101 VGKTGFAHLF

-139 GTTNSDRTNYFQN
+139 GTTNNDRTNYFQN

-194 GENQPYGQVWNAI
+194 GENQPYGQVFNAI
-207 GEAVFPEGHPY
+207 GKAVFPKGHPY
-218 SWSVIGSMDDLNA
+218 SWSVIGSMEDLNA

-245 GPTNAVLA
+245 GPTNAVIA

-264 AKAEEYFGDI
+264 IKVQEYFGDI
-274 PGGPPLSKP
+274 QAGPPLTKP

-288 KRSEQTR
+288 KRTEQTR

-311 NVAEDGTNDAQALEL
+311 NVPEDGTAEAQALDL
-326 AASTLSGSKNS
+326 ASSTLAGSKNS

-344 YKTSLASSVSAFYY
+344 YKKGLATGVSAFYY
-358 GREIAGLFVIVAT
+358 GREIAGLFIISAT
-371 VASDQDP
+371 VAPGQDV
-378 NEVEQVMDETL
+378 NEVENVIDATL
-389 KKYLQRGPDAKL
+389 QKYLKTGPNSKL
-401 LKNIKT
+401 LKNTKT
-407 SSVSSLTNGLQRI
+407 STIAGLTNGLQRI

-434 TLYGDAGAFREQLNV
+434 TLYGDAGAFKKILAM
-449 YLNTST
+449 YLDTSAS
-455 TDIKKAANKW
+455 DVKKAANKW

-471 VLSIVPAKKT
+471 VLTIVPAAKT
-481 SVVKSSVDRSKGI
+481 SVVKSLVDRSKGI
-494 PYPTEKLSYSFPKIE
+494 PYPTEKLSYSFPTIQ
-509 SAILDNGS
+509 SAILENGT

-522 ERNDLPLVN
+522 ERNDLPLVQ
-531 LEVVFNKGWA
+531 LEIVFNNGYA
-541 IESLDKQGLVNFTMS
+541 IESDNELGLVNFTMS
-556 MIDEGT
+556 MVDEGT
-562 AKYSSLEFAEAQ
+562 DKYNSLEFAEMQ
-574 EALGSGV
+574 ESLGSGIG
-581 SFGSSIDTTY
+581 FGSSIDTTY

-596 LKANLEPTLD
+596 LKVNLEKTLD
-606 LLKEGLLNPTFPQ
+606 LFKEGLLNPTFPQ
-619 DELDKVQK
+619 VELDKVKK
-627 RWLDSIDQQLNNPGS
+627 RWLAGIDQELNSPAS
-642 VANRKI
+642 MANREI
-648 RSLVYGEG
+648 RTLVYGSG
-656 HPYAKESGS
+656 HPYAKSSSS
-665 GIKDTVE
+665 GIKSTVE
-672 TFTRNDLIEMHEMLT
+672 NFTREDLQGMYAKLT
-687 NPNDTTFIVT
+687 NPNDATFIVT
-697 GDINLEDAKSLLNK
+697 GDISLADATELLNK
-711 KFGTWVSAD
+711 KF
-720 SNNSEINLYTVADQ
+720 SNWKSPDKAIVQVDLFNVNDQ
-734 TKPRVFLIDK
+734 ASPRVFLIDK

-821 TAPAILEVLRE
+821 TAPAIIEILRE

-838 NSPITEDELSKI
+838 SSPINEEELSKI

-871 MEDIVKYEREF
+871 IEDIVKYNRDF
-882 NYLDTIA
+882 DYLDTIA
-889 DKRNAIELNDVRA
+889 DKRNSIKLEDVQS
-902 ATKKY
+902 ATTKY

-916 IVGDLSQI
+916 IVGDLNEI
-924 ETPIR
+924 ENPVR
-929 DLNIGTVEVLN
+929 DLNIGPVKVIEN
-940 N
+940 

>member
-1 MIIILNRYSD
+1 
-11 FLHLNIY
+11 
-18 FLKNYLTTGV
+18 
-28 RMSFIKSK
+28 MSINNTK
-36 NILLVLVSLSVSFV
+36 NILFLLITFSIGTSF
-50 HAYGQPKLDVPD
+50 AYGQAELEVPD
-62 IEFDTFTL
+62 IKYDTFTL
-70 DNGLTV
+70 ENGLTV

-83 VPMVAVNIWYHV
+83 VPMVAVNVWYHV

-101 QGKTGFAHLF
+101 VGKTGFAHLF

-122 NAEYFEPFE
+122 NNEYFEPFE

-173 NVIDQ
+173 DVID
-178 EKLDEQR
+178 EDKLNEQR

-194 GENQPYGQVWNAI
+194 GENSPYGKAFNSINTGA
-207 GEAVFPEGHPY
+207 FPIGHPY
-218 SWSVIGSMDDLNA
+218 SWSVIGSMEDLNA

-264 AKAEEYFGDI
+264 IKVQEYFGDI
-274 PGGPPLSKP
+274 QGGPPLTKP

-288 KRSEQTR
+288 KRTEQTR
-295 EVMEDNV
+295 EIMEDNV

-311 NVAEDGTNDAQALEL
+311 NVPEDGTPEAQALDL
-326 AASTLSGSKNS
+326 AASTLAGSKNS

-344 YKTSLASSVSAFYY
+344 YKTGLATSASAFYY
-358 GREIAGLFVIVAT
+358 GREIAGLFIISAT
-371 VASDQDP
+371 VAPNQDAAKVESIIDSTLEKFLKTGP
-378 NEVEQVMDETL
+378 N
-389 KKYLQRGPDAKL
+389 AKL
-401 LKNIKT
+401 LKNTKT
-407 SSVSSLTNGLQRI
+407 STIAGLTNGLQRI

-434 TLYGDAGAFREQLNV
+434 TLYGDAGAFRNILEM
-449 YLNTST
+449 YLDTSA
-455 TDIKKAANKW
+455 KEVKQAANKW

-471 VLSIVPAKKT
+471 VLSIVPAAKT
-481 SVVKSSVDRSKGI
+481 SVVKSKVDRTKGI
-494 PYPTEKLSYSFPKIE
+494 PYPTEKLSYSFPKIQ
-509 SAILDNGS
+509 STVLDNGS

-522 ERNDLPLVN
+522 ERNDLPLVQ
-531 LEVVFNKGWA
+531 LEIVFNNGYA
-541 IESLDKQGLVNFTMS
+541 VESNDELGLVNFTMS
-556 MIDEGT
+556 MVDEGT
-562 AKYSSLEFAEAQ
+562 KKYDSLEFAEMQ
-574 EALGSGV
+574 ESLGSGIG
-581 SFGSSIDTTY
+581 FGSSIDTTY

-596 LKANLEPTLD
+596 LKVNLEQTLD
-606 LLKEGLLNPTFPQ
+606 LFKEGLLNPTFPQ
-619 DELDKVQK
+619 VELDKVKK
-627 RWLDSIDQQLNNPGS
+627 RWLAGIDQELNSPAS
-642 VANRKI
+642 MANREI
-648 RSLVYGEG
+648 RTLVYGSG
-656 HPYAKESGS
+656 HPYAKASSS
-665 GIKDTVE
+665 GIKSTVE
-672 TFTRNDLIEMHEMLT
+672 AFKREDLIDMYSKLT
-687 NPNDTTFIVT
+687 NPNDATFIIT
-697 GDINLEDAKSLLNK
+697 GDISLDEATQLLNN
-711 KFGTWVSAD
+711 KFTDWTSLNETSAKVD
-720 SNNSEINLYTVADQ
+720 LFNVEDQ
-734 TKPRVFLIDK
+734 ASPRVFLIDK

-821 TAPAILEVLRE
+821 TAPAILEILRE
-832 YNEYIN
+832 YDEYIN
-838 NSPITEDELSKI
+838 TTPINADELSKI

-864 LGALLGG
+864 LSALLGG
-871 MEDIVKYEREF
+871 IEDIVKYNRDF

-889 DKRNAIELNDVRA
+889 DKRNSIKLEDVRLA
-902 ATKKY
+902 STKY

-916 IVGDLSQI
+916 IVGDLKEI
-924 ETPIR
+924 EGPIR
-929 DLNIGTVEVLN
+929 ELNIGNLEIISN
-940 N
+940 

>member
-1 MIIILNRYSD
+1 MKIVN
-11 FLHLNIY
+11 
-18 FLKNYLTTGV
+18 T
-28 RMSFIKSK
+28 K
-36 NILLVLVSLSVSFV
+36 NILFVLITLSVSTLF
-50 HAYGQPKLDVPD
+50 AYGQTKLDVPD
-62 IEFDTFTL
+62 IEYDTFTL
-70 DNGLTV
+70 NNGLTV

-83 VPMVAVNIWYHV
+83 VPMVAVNVWYHV

-101 QGKTGFAHLF
+101 VGKTGFAHLF

-139 GTTNSDRTNYFQN
+139 GTTNNDRTNYFQN

-194 GENQPYGQVWNAI
+194 GENQPYGQVFNAI
-207 GEAVFPEGHPY
+207 GKAVFPKGHPY
-218 SWSVIGSMDDLNA
+218 SWSVIGSMEDLNA

-245 GPTNAVLA
+245 GPTNAVIA

-264 AKAEEYFGDI
+264 IKVQEYFGDI
-274 PGGPPLSKP
+274 QAGPPLTKP

-288 KRSEQTR
+288 KRTEQTR

-311 NVAEDGTNDAQALEL
+311 NVPEDGTAEAQALDL
-326 AASTLSGSKNS
+326 ASSTLAGSKNS

-344 YKTSLASSVSAFYY
+344 YKTGLATGVSAFYY
-358 GREIAGLFVIVAT
+358 GREIAGLFIISAT
-371 VASDQDP
+371 VAPGQDV
-378 NEVEQVMDETL
+378 NEVENVIDATL
-389 KKYLQRGPDAKL
+389 QKYLKTGPNSKL
-401 LKNIKT
+401 LKNTKT
-407 SSVSSLTNGLQRI
+407 STIAGLTNGLQRI

-434 TLYGDAGAFREQLNV
+434 TLYGDAGAFKKILAM
-449 YLNTST
+449 YLDTSAS
-455 TDIKKAANKW
+455 DVKKAANKW

-471 VLSIVPAKKT
+471 VLTIVPAAKT
-481 SVVKSSVDRSKGI
+481 SVVKSLVDRSKGI
-494 PYPTEKLSYSFPKIE
+494 PYPTEKLSYSFPTIQ
-509 SAILDNGS
+509 SAILENGT

-522 ERNDLPLVN
+522 ERNDLPLVQ
-531 LEVVFNKGWA
+531 LEIVFNNGYA
-541 IESLDKQGLVNFTMS
+541 IESDNELGLVNFTMS
-556 MIDEGT
+556 MVDEGT
-562 AKYSSLEFAEAQ
+562 DKYNSLEFAEMQ
-574 EALGSGV
+574 ESLGSGIG
-581 SFGSSIDTTY
+581 FGSSIDTTY

-596 LKANLEPTLD
+596 LKVNLEKTLD
-606 LLKEGLLNPTFPQ
+606 LFKEGLLNPTFPQ
-619 DELDKVQK
+619 VELDKVKK
-627 RWLDSIDQQLNNPGS
+627 RWLAGIDQELNSPAS
-642 VANRKI
+642 MANREI
-648 RSLVYGEG
+648 RTLVYGSG
-656 HPYAKESGS
+656 HPYAKSSSS
-665 GIKDTVE
+665 GIKSTVE
-672 TFTRNDLIEMHEMLT
+672 NFTREDLQGMYAKLT
-687 NPNDTTFIVT
+687 NPNDATFIVT
-697 GDINLEDAKSLLNK
+697 GDISLADATELLNK
-711 KFGTWVSAD
+711 KF
-720 SNNSEINLYTVADQ
+720 SNWKSPDKAIAQVDLFNVNDQ
-734 TKPRVFLIDK
+734 SSPRIFLIDK

-821 TAPAILEVLRE
+821 TAPAITEILRE

-838 NSPITEDELSKI
+838 SSPINEEELSKI

-871 MEDIVKYEREF
+871 IEDIVKYNRDF
-882 NYLDTIA
+882 DYLDTIA
-889 DKRNAIELNDVRA
+889 DKRNSIKLEDVQS
-902 ATKKY
+902 ATTKY

-916 IVGDLSQI
+916 IVGDLNEI
-924 ETPIR
+924 ENPVR
-929 DLNIGTVEVLN
+929 DLNIGPVKIIEN
-940 N
+940 

>member
-1 MIIILNRYSD
+1 MKIVN
-11 FLHLNIY
+11 
-18 FLKNYLTTGV
+18 T
-28 RMSFIKSK
+28 K
-36 NILLVLVSLSVSFV
+36 NILFVLITLSVSTLF
-50 HAYGQPKLDVPD
+50 AYGQTKLDVPD
-62 IEFDTFTL
+62 IEYDTFTL
-70 DNGLTV
+70 NNGLTV

-83 VPMVAVNIWYHV
+83 VPMVAVNVWYHV

-101 QGKTGFAHLF
+101 VGKTGFAHLF

-139 GTTNSDRTNYFQN
+139 GTTNNDRTNYFQN

-194 GENQPYGQVWNAI
+194 GENQPYGQVFNAI
-207 GEAVFPEGHPY
+207 GKAVFPKGHPY
-218 SWSVIGSMDDLNA
+218 SWSVIGSMEDLNA

-245 GPTNAVLA
+245 GPTNAVIA

-264 AKAEEYFGDI
+264 IKVQEYFGDI
-274 PGGPPLSKP
+274 QAGPPLTKP

-288 KRSEQTR
+288 KRTEQTR

-311 NVAEDGTNDAQALEL
+311 NVPEDGTAEAQALDL
-326 AASTLSGSKNS
+326 ASSTLAGSKNS

-344 YKTSLASSVSAFYY
+344 YKKGLATGVSAFYY
-358 GREIAGLFVIVAT
+358 GREIAGLFIISAT
-371 VASDQDP
+371 VAPGQDV
-378 NEVEQVMDETL
+378 NEVENVIDATL
-389 KKYLQRGPDAKL
+389 QKYLKTGPNSKL
-401 LKNIKT
+401 LKNTKT
-407 SSVSSLTNGLQRI
+407 STIAGLTNGLQRI

-434 TLYGDAGAFREQLNV
+434 TLYGDAGAFKKILAM
-449 YLNTST
+449 YLDTSAS
-455 TDIKKAANKW
+455 DVKKAANKW

-471 VLSIVPAKKT
+471 VLTIVPTAKT
-481 SVVKSSVDRSKGI
+481 SVVKSLVDRSKGI
-494 PYPTEKLSYSFPKIE
+494 PYPTEKLSYSFPTIQ
-509 SAILDNGS
+509 SAILENGT

-522 ERNDLPLVN
+522 ERNDLPLVQ
-531 LEVVFNKGWA
+531 LEIVFNNGYA
-541 IESLDKQGLVNFTMS
+541 IESDNELGLVNFTMS
-556 MIDEGT
+556 MVDEGT
-562 AKYSSLEFAEAQ
+562 DKYNSLEFAEMQ
-574 EALGSGV
+574 ESLGSGIG
-581 SFGSSIDTTY
+581 FGSSIDTTY

-596 LKANLEPTLD
+596 LKVNLEKTLD
-606 LLKEGLLNPTFPQ
+606 LFKEGLLNPTFPQ
-619 DELDKVQK
+619 VELDKVKK
-627 RWLDSIDQQLNNPGS
+627 RWLAGIDQELNSPAS
-642 VANRKI
+642 MANREI
-648 RSLVYGEG
+648 RTLVYGSG
-656 HPYAKESGS
+656 HPYAKSSSS
-665 GIKDTVE
+665 GIKSTVE
-672 TFTRNDLIEMHEMLT
+672 NFTREDLQGMYAKLT
-687 NPNDTTFIVT
+687 NPNDATFIVT
-697 GDINLEDAKSLLNK
+697 GDISLADATELLNK
-711 KFGTWVSAD
+711 KF
-720 SNNSEINLYTVADQ
+720 SNWKSPDKAIVQVDLFNVNHQAS
-734 TKPRVFLIDK
+734 PRVFLIDK

-821 TAPAILEVLRE
+821 TAPAIIEILRE

-838 NSPITEDELSKI
+838 SSPINEEELSKI

-871 MEDIVKYEREF
+871 IEDIVKYNRDF
-882 NYLDTIA
+882 DYLDTIA
-889 DKRNAIELNDVRA
+889 DKRNSIKLEDVQS
-902 ATKKY
+902 ATTKY

-916 IVGDLSQI
+916 IVGDLNEI
-924 ETPIR
+924 ENPVR
-929 DLNIGTVEVLN
+929 DLNIGPVKIIEN
-940 N
+940 

>member
-1 MIIILNRYSD
+1 MKIAN
-11 FLHLNIY
+11 
-18 FLKNYLTTGV
+18 T
-28 RMSFIKSK
+28 K
-36 NILLVLVSLSVSFV
+36 NILLALITLSTTASF
-50 HAYGQPKLDVPD
+50 AYGQTELNVPD
-62 IEFDTFTL
+62 IEYDTFTL
-70 DNGLTV
+70 SNGLTV

-83 VPMVAVNIWYHV
+83 VPMVAVNVWYHV

-101 QGKTGFAHLF
+101 VGKTGFAHLF

-139 GTTNSDRTNYFQN
+139 GTTNNDRTNYFQN

-194 GENQPYGQVWNAI
+194 GENQPYGQVFNAI
-207 GEAVFPEGHPY
+207 GKAAFPEGHPY
-218 SWSVIGSMDDLNA
+218 SWSVIGSMADLNA

-245 GPTNAVLA
+245 GPTNAVIA

-264 AKAEEYFGDI
+264 IKVQEYFGDI
-274 PGGPPLSKP
+274 QPGPPLTKP

-288 KRSEQTR
+288 KRTEQTR

-311 NVAEDGTNDAQALEL
+311 NVPEDGTAEAQALDL
-326 AASTLSGSKNS
+326 ASSTLAGSKNS

-344 YKTSLASSVSAFYY
+344 YKTGLATGVSAFYY
-358 GREIAGLFVIVAT
+358 GREIAGLFIISAT
-371 VASDQDP
+371 VAPEQDVK
-378 NEVEQVMDETL
+378 EVESVIDATL
-389 KKYLQRGPDAKL
+389 EKYLKTGPNSKL
-401 LKNIKT
+401 LKNTKT
-407 SSVSSLTNGLQRI
+407 STIAGLTNGLQRI

-434 TLYGDAGAFREQLNV
+434 TLYGDAGAFRKILEM
-449 YLNTST
+449 YLDTSANEV
-455 TDIKKAANKW
+455 KAASNKW

-471 VLSIVPAKKT
+471 VLTIVPAAKT
-481 SVVKSSVDRSKGI
+481 SVVESTIDRSKGI
-494 PYPTEKLSYSFPKIE
+494 PYPTEKLSYSFPKIQ
-509 SAILDNGS
+509 SAVLNNGS

-522 ERNDLPLVN
+522 ERNDLPLVQ
-531 LEVVFNKGWA
+531 LEIVFNNGYA
-541 IESLDKQGLVNFTMS
+541 VESEDELGLVNFTMS
-556 MIDEGT
+556 MVDEGT
-562 AKYSSLEFAEAQ
+562 KKYNSLEFAEMQ
-574 EALGSGV
+574 ESLGSGIG
-581 SFGSSIDTTY
+581 FGSSIDTTY

-596 LKANLEPTLD
+596 LKVNLEKTLD
-606 LLKEGLLNPTFPQ
+606 LFKEGLLNPIFPQ
-619 DELDKVQK
+619 VELDKVKK
-627 RWLDSIDQQLNNPGS
+627 RWLAGIDQELNSPAS
-642 VANRKI
+642 MANREI
-648 RSLVYGEG
+648 RTLVYGSG
-656 HPYAKESGS
+656 HPYAKASSSGT
-665 GIKDTVE
+665 KNTVE
-672 TFTRNDLIEMHEMLT
+672 TFTREDLQAMYAKIT
-687 NPNDTTFIVT
+687 NPNDATFIVT
-697 GDINLEDAKSLLNK
+697 GDISLADATNLLNK
-711 KFGTWVSAD
+711 KF
-720 SNNSEINLYTVADQ
+720 SNWKSSNKSTIKVNLFDVEDQ
-734 TKPRVFLIDK
+734 TSPRVFLIDK

-761 NSDDDIL
+761 NSNDDIL

-821 TAPAILEVLRE
+821 TAPAILEILRE
-832 YNEYIN
+832 YDEYIN
-838 NSPITEDELSKI
+838 SSPINSDELSKI

-871 MEDIVKYEREF
+871 IEDIVKYNRDYD
-882 NYLDTIA
+882 YLDTIA
-889 DKRNAIELNDVRA
+889 DKRNSIKLEDVQS
-902 ATKKY
+902 ATSKY

-916 IVGDLSQI
+916 IVGDLNEI
-924 ETPIR
+924 EDPVR
-929 DLNIGTVEVLN
+929 ELNIGPLEIIKN
-940 N
+940 

>member
-1 MIIILNRYSD
+1 MKIAN
-11 FLHLNIY
+11 
-18 FLKNYLTTGV
+18 T
-28 RMSFIKSK
+28 K
-36 NILLVLVSLSVSFV
+36 NILFVLITFSVSTLF
-50 HAYGQPKLDVPD
+50 AYGQTKLDVPD
-62 IEFDTFTL
+62 IEYDTFTL
-70 DNGLTV
+70 NNGLTV

-83 VPMVAVNIWYHV
+83 VPMVAVNVWYHV

-101 QGKTGFAHLF
+101 VGKTGFAHLF

-139 GTTNSDRTNYFQN
+139 GTTNNDRTNYFQN

-194 GENQPYGQVWNAI
+194 GENQPYGQVFNAI
-207 GEAVFPEGHPY
+207 GKAVFPKGHPY
-218 SWSVIGSMDDLNA
+218 SWSVIGSMEDLNA

-245 GPTNAVLA
+245 GPTNAVIA

-264 AKAEEYFGDI
+264 IKVQEYFGDI
-274 PGGPPLSKP
+274 QAGPPLTKP

-288 KRSEQTR
+288 KRTEQTR

-311 NVAEDGTNDAQALEL
+311 NVPEDGTAEAQALDL
-326 AASTLSGSKNS
+326 ASSTLAGSKNS

-344 YKTSLASSVSAFYY
+344 YKTGLATGVSAFYY
-358 GREIAGLFVIVAT
+358 GREIAGLFIISAT
-371 VASDQDP
+371 VAPGQDV
-378 NEVEQVMDETL
+378 NEVENVIDATL
-389 KKYLQRGPDAKL
+389 QKYLKTGPNSKL
-401 LKNIKT
+401 LKNTKT
-407 SSVSSLTNGLQRI
+407 STIAGLTNGLQRI

-434 TLYGDAGAFREQLNV
+434 TLYGDAGAFKKILAM
-449 YLNTST
+449 YLDTSSN
-455 TDIKKAANKW
+455 DVKKAANKW

-471 VLSIVPAKKT
+471 VLTIVPAAKT
-481 SVVKSSVDRSKGI
+481 SVVESLVDRSKGI
-494 PYPTEKLSYSFPKIE
+494 PYPTEKLSYSFPTIK
-509 SAILDNGS
+509 SAILENGS

-522 ERNDLPLVN
+522 ERNDLPLVQ
-531 LEVVFNKGWA
+531 LEIVFNNGYA
-541 IESLDKQGLVNFTMS
+541 IESDNELGLVNFTMS
-556 MIDEGT
+556 MVDEGT
-562 AKYSSLEFAEAQ
+562 DKYNSLEFAEMQ
-574 EALGSGV
+574 ESLGSGIG
-581 SFGSSIDTTY
+581 FGSSIDTTY

-596 LKANLEPTLD
+596 LKVNLEKTLD
-606 LLKEGLLNPTFPQ
+606 LFKEGLLNPTFPQ
-619 DELDKVQK
+619 VELDKVKK
-627 RWLDSIDQQLNNPGS
+627 RWLAGIDQELNSPAS
-642 VANRKI
+642 MANREI
-648 RSLVYGEG
+648 RTLVYGSG
-656 HPYAKESGS
+656 HPYAKASSSGVKS
-665 GIKDTVE
+665 TVKN
-672 TFTRNDLIEMHEMLT
+672 FTREDLQGMYAKLT
-687 NPNDTTFIVT
+687 NPNDATFIVT
-697 GDINLEDAKSLLNK
+697 GDISLADATELLNK
-711 KFGTWVSAD
+711 KF
-720 SNNSEINLYTVADQ
+720 SNWKSPDKAIAQVDLFNVNDQ
-734 TKPRVFLIDK
+734 ASPRVFLIDK

-821 TAPAILEVLRE
+821 TAPAITEILRE

-838 NSPITEDELSKI
+838 SSPINEEELSKI

-871 MEDIVKYEREF
+871 IEDIVKYNRDF
-882 NYLDTIA
+882 DYLDTIA
-889 DKRNAIELNDVRA
+889 DKRNSIKLEDVQS
-902 ATKKY
+902 ATTKY

-916 IVGDLSQI
+916 IVGDLNEI
-924 ETPIR
+924 ENPVR
-929 DLNIGTVEVLN
+929 DLNIGPVKVIEN
-940 N
+940 

>member
-1 MIIILNRYSD
+1 MDL
-11 FLHLNIY
+11 FK
-18 FLKNYLTTGV
+18 F
-28 RMSFIKSK
+28 K
-36 NILLVLVSLSVSFV
+36 NIFLILATVTISSIQ
-50 HAYGQPKLDVPD
+50 AYGQPELEVPD
-62 IEFDTFTL
+62 IEFETFTL

-101 QGKTGFAHLF
+101 PGKTGFAHLF

-178 EKLDEQR
+178 DKLDEQR

-207 GEAVFPEGHPY
+207 GEAVFPKGHPY

-253 LAGDIDLETAK
+253 LAGDIDVETAK
-264 AKAEEYFGDI
+264 IKVQEYFGDI
-274 PGGPPLSKP
+274 PGGPPLTKP

-311 NVAEDGTNDAQALEL
+311 NVAEDGTNEAQALDL
-326 AASTLSGSKNS
+326 ASSTLAGSKNS

-344 YKTSLASSVSAFYY
+344 YKTGLASGVSAFYY

-371 VASDQDP
+371 VASGQDP
-378 NEVEQVMDETL
+378 DEVEKVIDDTL
-389 KKYLQRGPDAKL
+389 EKYLQRGPDTKL

-407 SSVSSLTNGLQRI
+407 SSISSLTNGLQRI

-434 TLYGDAGAFREQLNV
+434 TLYGDAGAFREQLSI
-449 YLNTST
+449 YLNTSAV
-455 TDIKKAANKW
+455 DIKKAANKW
-465 LSSGDY
+465 LTSGDY

-481 SVVKSSVDRSKGI
+481 SVVKSQVDRSKGI
-494 PYPTEKLSYSFPKIE
+494 PYPTEKLSYSFPKIQ
-509 SAILDNGS
+509 SAVLDNGS

-541 IESLDKQGLVNFTMS
+541 IESNEQQGLANFTMS
-556 MIDEGT
+556 MMDEGT
-562 AKYSSLEFAEAQ
+562 KKYSSLDFAEAQ
-574 EALGSGV
+574 ERLGSGIGY
-581 SFGSSIDTTY
+581 GSSIDTTY
-591 ASMSS
+591 ASLSS
-596 LKANLEPTLD
+596 MKVNLEATLD
-606 LLKEGLLNPTFPQ
+606 LFKEGLLNPIFPQ
-619 DELDKVQK
+619 AELDKVKK

-648 RSLVYGEG
+648 RGLVYGEG
-656 HPYAKESGS
+656 HPYAKESSS
-665 GIKDTVE
+665 GLKETVE
-672 TFTRNDLIEMHEMLT
+672 QFTREDLIKMHALLT
-687 NPNDTTFIVT
+687 NPSDSTFIVT
-697 GDINLEDAKSLLNK
+697 GDINLNEATELLNK
-711 KFGTWVSAD
+711 KF
-720 SNNSEINLYTVADQ
+720 NNWTSKASDINPIDLFTVEDQSE
-734 TKPRVFLIDK
+734 PRVFLIDK

-783 LNMNLREDKSW
+783 INMNLREDKSW

-832 YNEYIN
+832 YNEYVN
-838 NSPITEDELSKI
+838 DSPITADELSKI

-871 MEDIVKYEREF
+871 MEDIVKYNRDF
-882 NYLDTIA
+882 DYLDTIA
-889 DKRNAIELNDVRA
+889 DKRNAILLEDVRSA
-902 ATKKY
+902 SKKY

-916 IVGDLSQI
+916 IVGDLAQI
-924 ETPIR
+924 ESPVR
-929 DLNIGTVEVLN
+929 ELNIGKVEILTN
-940 N
+940 

>member
-1 MIIILNRYSD
+1 MKIAN
-11 FLHLNIY
+11 
-18 FLKNYLTTGV
+18 T
-28 RMSFIKSK
+28 K
-36 NILLVLVSLSVSFV
+36 NILLAFITLSTTASF
-50 HAYGQPKLDVPD
+50 AYGQTELNVPD
-62 IEFDTFTL
+62 IEYDTFTL
-70 DNGLTV
+70 SNGLTV

-83 VPMVAVNIWYHV
+83 VPMVAVNVWYHV

-101 QGKTGFAHLF
+101 VGKTGFAHLF

-139 GTTNSDRTNYFQN
+139 GTTNNDRTNYFQN

-194 GENQPYGQVWNAI
+194 GENQPYGQVFNAI
-207 GEAVFPEGHPY
+207 GKAAFPEGHPY
-218 SWSVIGSMDDLNA
+218 SWSVIGSMADLNA

-245 GPTNAVLA
+245 GPTNAVIA

-264 AKAEEYFGDI
+264 IKVQEYFGDI
-274 PGGPPLSKP
+274 QPGPPLTKP

-288 KRSEQTR
+288 KRTEQTR

-311 NVAEDGTNDAQALEL
+311 NVPEDGTAEAQALDL
-326 AASTLSGSKNS
+326 ASSTLAGSKNS

-344 YKTSLASSVSAFYY
+344 YKTGLATGVSAFYY
-358 GREIAGLFVIVAT
+358 GREIAGLFIISAT
-371 VASDQDP
+371 VAPEQDVK
-378 NEVEQVMDETL
+378 EVESVIDATL
-389 KKYLQRGPDAKL
+389 EKYLKTGPNSKL
-401 LKNIKT
+401 LKNTKT
-407 SSVSSLTNGLQRI
+407 STIAGLTNGLQRI

-434 TLYGDAGAFREQLNV
+434 TLYGDAGAFRKILEM
-449 YLNTST
+449 YLDTSANEV
-455 TDIKKAANKW
+455 KAASNKW

-471 VLSIVPAKKT
+471 VLTIVPAAKT
-481 SVVKSSVDRSKGI
+481 SIVESTIDRSKGI
-494 PYPTEKLSYSFPKIE
+494 PYPTEKLSYSFPKIQ
-509 SAILDNGS
+509 SAVLNNGS

-522 ERNDLPLVN
+522 ERNDLPLVQ
-531 LEVVFNKGWA
+531 LEIVFNNGYA
-541 IESLDKQGLVNFTMS
+541 VESEDELGLVNFTMS
-556 MIDEGT
+556 MVDEGT
-562 AKYSSLEFAEAQ
+562 KKYNSLEFAEMQ
-574 EALGSGV
+574 ESLGSGIG
-581 SFGSSIDTTY
+581 FGSSIDTTY

-596 LKANLEPTLD
+596 LKVNLEKTLD
-606 LLKEGLLNPTFPQ
+606 LFKEGLLNPIFPQ
-619 DELDKVQK
+619 VELDKVKK
-627 RWLDSIDQQLNNPGS
+627 RWLAGIDQELNSPAS
-642 VANRKI
+642 MANREI
-648 RSLVYGEG
+648 RTLVYGSG
-656 HPYAKESGS
+656 HPYAKASSSGT
-665 GIKDTVE
+665 KNTVE
-672 TFTRNDLIEMHEMLT
+672 TFTREDLQAMYAKIT
-687 NPNDTTFIVT
+687 NPNDATFIVT
-697 GDINLEDAKSLLNK
+697 GDISLADATNLLNK
-711 KFGTWVSAD
+711 KF
-720 SNNSEINLYTVADQ
+720 SNWKSSNKSTIKVNLFDVEDQ
-734 TKPRVFLIDK
+734 TSPRVFLIDK

-761 NSDDDIL
+761 NSNDDIL

-821 TAPAILEVLRE
+821 TAPAILEILRE
-832 YNEYIN
+832 YDEYIN
-838 NSPITEDELSKI
+838 SSPINSDELSKI

-871 MEDIVKYEREF
+871 IEDIVKYNRDYD
-882 NYLDTIA
+882 YLDTIA
-889 DKRNAIELNDVRA
+889 DKRNSIKLEDVQS
-902 ATKKY
+902 ATSKY

-916 IVGDLSQI
+916 IVGDLNEI
-924 ETPIR
+924 EDPVR
-929 DLNIGTVEVLN
+929 ELNIGPLEIIKN
-940 N
+940 

>member
-1 MIIILNRYSD
+1 M
-11 FLHLNIY
+11 
-18 FLKNYLTTGV
+18 
-28 RMSFIKSK
+28 
-36 NILLVLVSLSVSFV
+36 
-50 HAYGQPKLDVPD
+50 
-62 IEFDTFTL
+62 
-70 DNGLTV
+70 
-76 VVHEDRK
+76 HEDRK

-101 QGKTGFAHLF
+101 PGKTGFAHLF

-178 EKLDEQR
+178 DKLDEQR

-207 GEAVFPEGHPY
+207 GEAVFPKGHPY

-253 LAGDIDLETAK
+253 LAGDIDVETAK
-264 AKAEEYFGDI
+264 IKVQEYFGDI
-274 PGGPPLSKP
+274 PGGPPLTKP

-311 NVAEDGTNDAQALEL
+311 NVAEDGTNEAQALDL
-326 AASTLSGSKNS
+326 ASSTLAGSKNS

-344 YKTSLASSVSAFYY
+344 YKTGLASGVSAFYY

-371 VASDQDP
+371 VASGQDP
-378 NEVEQVMDETL
+378 DEVEKVIDDTL
-389 KKYLQRGPDAKL
+389 EKYLQRGPDTKL

-407 SSVSSLTNGLQRI
+407 SSISSLTNGLQRI

-434 TLYGDAGAFREQLNV
+434 TLYGDAGAFREQLSI
-449 YLNTST
+449 YLNTSAV
-455 TDIKKAANKW
+455 DIKKAANKW
-465 LSSGDY
+465 LTSGDY

-481 SVVKSSVDRSKGI
+481 SVVKSQVDRSKGI
-494 PYPTEKLSYSFPKIE
+494 PYPTEKLSYSFPKIQ
-509 SAILDNGS
+509 SAVLDNGS

-531 LEVVFNKGWA
+531 IEVVFNKGWA
-541 IESLDKQGLVNFTMS
+541 IESNEQQGLANFTMS
-556 MIDEGT
+556 MMDEGT
-562 AKYSSLEFAEAQ
+562 KKYSSLDFAEAQ
-574 EALGSGV
+574 ERLGSGIGY
-581 SFGSSIDTTY
+581 GSSIDTTY
-591 ASMSS
+591 ASLSS
-596 LKANLEPTLD
+596 MKVNLEATLD
-606 LLKEGLLNPTFPQ
+606 LFKEGLLNPIFPQ
-619 DELDKVQK
+619 AELDKVKK

-648 RSLVYGEG
+648 RGLVYGEG
-656 HPYAKESGS
+656 HPYAKESSS
-665 GIKDTVE
+665 GLKETVE
-672 TFTRNDLIEMHEMLT
+672 QFTREDLIKMHALLT
-687 NPNDTTFIVT
+687 NPSDSTFIVT
-697 GDINLEDAKSLLNK
+697 GDINPIDLFTVEDQ
-711 KFGTWVSAD
+711 
-720 SNNSEINLYTVADQ
+720 SE
-734 TKPRVFLIDK
+734 PRVFLIDK

-783 LNMNLREDKSW
+783 INMNLREDKSW

-832 YNEYIN
+832 YNEYVN
-838 NSPITEDELSKI
+838 DSPITADELSKI

-871 MEDIVKYEREF
+871 MEDIVKY
-882 NYLDTIA
+882 
-889 DKRNAIELNDVRA
+889 
-902 ATKKY
+902 
-907 LDTNKWTWV
+907 
-916 IVGDLSQI
+916 LSLI
-924 ETPIR
+924 HI
-929 DLNIGTVEVLN
+929 
-940 N
+940 

>member
-1 MIIILNRYSD
+1 MKIAN
-11 FLHLNIY
+11 
-18 FLKNYLTTGV
+18 T
-28 RMSFIKSK
+28 K
-36 NILLVLVSLSVSFV
+36 NILLAFITLSTTASF
-50 HAYGQPKLDVPD
+50 AYGQTELNVPD
-62 IEFDTFTL
+62 IEYDTFTL
-70 DNGLTV
+70 SNGLTV

-83 VPMVAVNIWYHV
+83 VPMVAVNVWYHV

-101 QGKTGFAHLF
+101 VGKTGFAHLF

-139 GTTNSDRTNYFQN
+139 GTTNNDRTNYFQN

-194 GENQPYGQVWNAI
+194 GENQPYGQVFNAI
-207 GEAVFPEGHPY
+207 GKAAFPEGHPY
-218 SWSVIGSMDDLNA
+218 SWSVIGSMADLNA

-245 GPTNAVLA
+245 GPTNAVIA

-264 AKAEEYFGDI
+264 IKVQEYFGDI
-274 PGGPPLSKP
+274 QPGPPLTKP

-288 KRSEQTR
+288 KRTEQTR

-311 NVAEDGTNDAQALEL
+311 NVPEDGTAEAQALDL
-326 AASTLSGSKNS
+326 ASSTLAGSKNS

-344 YKTSLASSVSAFYY
+344 YKTGLATGVSAFYY
-358 GREIAGLFVIVAT
+358 GREIAGLFIISAT
-371 VASDQDP
+371 VAPEQDVK
-378 NEVEQVMDETL
+378 EVESVIDATL
-389 KKYLQRGPDAKL
+389 EKYLKTGPNSKL

-407 SSVSSLTNGLQRI
+407 STIAGLTNGLQRI

-434 TLYGDAGAFREQLNV
+434 TLYGDAGAFRKILEM
-449 YLNTST
+449 YLDTSANEV
-455 TDIKKAANKW
+455 KAASNKW

-471 VLSIVPAKKT
+471 VLTIVPAAKT
-481 SVVKSSVDRSKGI
+481 SVVESTIDRSKGI
-494 PYPTEKLSYSFPKIE
+494 PYPTEKLSYSFPKIQ
-509 SAILDNGS
+509 SAVLNNGS

-522 ERNDLPLVN
+522 ERNDLPLVQ
-531 LEVVFNKGWA
+531 LEIVFNNGYA
-541 IESLDKQGLVNFTMS
+541 VESEDELGLVNFTMS
-556 MIDEGT
+556 MVDEGT
-562 AKYSSLEFAEAQ
+562 KKYNSLEFAEMQ
-574 EALGSGV
+574 ESLGSGIG
-581 SFGSSIDTTY
+581 FGSSIDTTY

-596 LKANLEPTLD
+596 LKVNLEKTLD
-606 LLKEGLLNPTFPQ
+606 LFKEGLLNPIFPQ
-619 DELDKVQK
+619 VELDKVKK
-627 RWLDSIDQQLNNPGS
+627 RWLAGIDQELNSPAS
-642 VANRKI
+642 MANREI
-648 RSLVYGEG
+648 RTLVYGSG
-656 HPYAKESGS
+656 HPYAKASSSGT
-665 GIKDTVE
+665 KNTVE
-672 TFTRNDLIEMHEMLT
+672 TFTREDLQAMYAKIT
-687 NPNDTTFIVT
+687 NPNDATFIVT
-697 GDINLEDAKSLLNK
+697 GDISLADATNLLNK
-711 KFGTWVSAD
+711 KF
-720 SNNSEINLYTVADQ
+720 SNWKSSNKSTIKVNLFDVEDQ
-734 TKPRVFLIDK
+734 TSPRVFLIDK

-761 NSDDDIL
+761 NSNDDIL

-821 TAPAILEVLRE
+821 TAPAILEILRE
-832 YNEYIN
+832 YDEYIN
-838 NSPITEDELSKI
+838 SSPINSDELSKI

-871 MEDIVKYEREF
+871 IEDIVKYNRDYD
-882 NYLDTIA
+882 YLDTIA
-889 DKRNAIELNDVRA
+889 DKRNSIKLEDVQS
-902 ATKKY
+902 ATSKY

-916 IVGDLSQI
+916 IVGDLNEI
-924 ETPIR
+924 EDPVR
-929 DLNIGTVEVLN
+929 ELNIGPLEIIKN
-940 N
+940 